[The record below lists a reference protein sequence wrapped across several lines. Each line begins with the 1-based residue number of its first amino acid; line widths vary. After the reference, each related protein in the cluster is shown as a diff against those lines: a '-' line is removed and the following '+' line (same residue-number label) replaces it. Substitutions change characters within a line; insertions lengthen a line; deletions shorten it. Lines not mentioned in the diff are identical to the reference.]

1 MTNNSSKK
9 EIVKVLNVE
18 TKGSDVRVK
27 TLRQEIAA
35 LNDALKNTEQGSAEY
50 NAAVQQ
56 IKNNQDLLSQA
67 MKSTKTEAEALD
79 GSYDALTNKLNE
91 LKKAWK
97 ATNDEVERSKLA
109 NEINQ
114 VKGAISELDNS
125 LGDFKTNSEDALSKF
140 KNEMGDAQDKIEPF
154 KAKFE
159 SIQKISSGVASGF
172 AAVQGAMAL
181 MGVENDQLG
190 QTFIKLQSAMAIA
203 QGIGGLGDLVEG
215 MSQAKV
221 AFSGAITS
229 VKSFITSLRGMK
241 LAMAATGIG
250 AALVLVGLLAKAYM
264 DLADATDKAKEAKER
279 LDKIESEGEFD
290 NKKKRVALTQAET
303 KAYDE
308 YVQDLKN
315 ANGNKTKIEE
325 AELKLKK
332 KLREASDDYY
342 KNEIDNLVIL
352 RKELEKNV
360 KIEEDRLNANKRT
373 RENFDKTQGTHSFRS
388 ITNPINEGLRT
399 TFGNLFGNK
408 LYSKEEIQEQ
418 ENNLNELKTK
428 LVQTEQSIADAE
440 RAINDNKVEAAQETS
455 DKLVGISDST
465 NTQLKENAEKAKE
478 FAKST
483 LANYASNVDATLT
496 NIKTNVE
503 YNLKSIDKLTS
514 WTEKSRAKAK
524 KESEDKYKVPGLEL
538 DGKEA
543 EGELQVVEAVLV
555 NSYQNQLALLDKKQ
569 QDEIALIKNNKEAV
583 KEIEEQYGVDIMSI
597 LEQQHQSEKDALSN
611 QYNEKL
617 ENYKEY
623 LKNRQEAYINTRM
636 GILGDKLYD
645 LEVDKDKKMY
655 ENDDTY
661 GYKQAENKEKKSN
674 KWRWLNKETYWDEFD
689 TKPEEIEKERITKEN
704 EILDE
709 EHSKKVGYLNEEM
722 SLMEARFGAEAKN
735 TDAYKDLVRQKE
747 EADNNYNN
755 NKAENDK
762 KIEALDA
769 SNDKKK
775 IARKRTTANII
786 MSIASS
792 MFGSLSSILG
802 EESKAG
808 KAFAVAQATIDTYQ
822 AANAAYASMAGI
834 PVVGPG
840 LGYAAAAAAV
850 LAGIANVKKI
860 LEVPDDGKETST
872 APSSVASQSIVRPN
886 ISLSDTIPTQL
897 TQNLMTDTELSE
909 LNKPTRV
916 YVTETDISDTMNK
929 VEVTENNASF

>member
-1 MTNNSSKK
+1 MANNKK

-35 LNDALKNTEQGSAEY
+35 LNQVLKNTEQGSAEY

-67 MKSTKTEAEALD
+67 MKTTKTEAEALD

-109 NEINQ
+109 NEIKE
-114 VKGAISELDNS
+114 VKDALTELDNS
-125 LGDFKTNSEDALSKF
+125 LGTFKTNSEDSLSTF
-140 KNEMGDAQDKIEPF
+140 KDEMSDAQDKIEPF

-172 AAVQGAMAL
+172 AAVQGTMAL
-181 MGVENDQLG
+181 MGVENDKLG

-229 VKSFITSLRGMK
+229 VKAFITSLRGMK

-250 AALVLVGLLAKAYM
+250 AALVLVGMLAKAFM
-264 DLADATDKAKEAKER
+264 DLAEATDKAKEAKER
-279 LDKIESEGEFD
+279 LDKIESKAEFD
-290 NKKKRVALTQAET
+290 QKKKRVELTQAET
-303 KAYDE
+303 KAYNE
-308 YVQDLKN
+308 YAEDLKK

-332 KLREASDDYY
+332 KLREASDEYY
-342 KNEIDNLVIL
+342 NNELDNLNKL
-352 RKELEKNV
+352 QKEQEKQL
-360 KIEEDRLNANKRT
+360 KIEEKRLEEKKNKRAI
-373 RENFDKTQGTHSFRS
+373 FDKTQETQPYY
-388 ITNPINEGLRT
+388 TKPINEFLYTKLGS
-399 TFGNLFGNK
+399 GN
-408 LYSKEEIQEQ
+408 SKEDIQEQ
-418 ENNLNELKTK
+418 EKSIDELKNKIVKTK
-428 LVQTEQSIADAE
+428 QDIADAK
-440 RAINDNKVEAAQETS
+440 RAISDNEVEAAQETS

-465 NTQLKENAEKAKE
+465 NAQLKENAEKAKE

-483 LANYASNVDATLT
+483 LASYASNVDLTLN

-503 YNLKSIDKLTS
+503 YNLKSFDKLTS
-514 WTEKSRAKAK
+514 WTEESRAKAK
-524 KESEDKYKVPGLEL
+524 KKSEDKYQIPGLEL
-538 DGKEA
+538 DGKEV
-543 EGELQVVEAVLV
+543 EGEINVVEAVLA

-569 QDEIALIKNNKEAV
+569 QDEIALIKNNKKAI
-583 KEIEEQYGVDIMSI
+583 KEIEKEYGVDILSI
-597 LEQQHQSEKDALSN
+597 LAQQHQAEKDVLSQ

-636 GILGDKLYD
+636 GILSDKLYD
-645 LEVDKDKKMY
+645 LEVKKDKDLY

-661 GYKQAENKEKKSN
+661 GYKQAENKEEKSN
-674 KWRWLNKETYWDEFD
+674 KWRLLDKEKYWDELD

-704 EILDE
+704 DILDE
-709 EHSKKVGYLNEEM
+709 EHSKKIGYLNEEM

-735 TDAYKDLVRQKE
+735 TDAYKELVRQKE

-755 NKAENDK
+755 TKKENDK
-762 KIEALDA
+762 KIDALDA
-769 SNDKKK
+769 EIDKKK
-775 IARKRTTANII
+775 VARKKFTANAI
-786 MSIASS
+786 MDIASS

-808 KAFAVAQATIDTYQ
+808 KAFAVAQATIDTYK
-822 AANAAYASMAGI
+822 AANSAYASMAGI

-840 LGYAAAAAAV
+840 LGAAAAAAAV

-872 APSSVASQSIVRPN
+872 PSSSASSQSIVRPN

>member
-1 MTNNSSKK
+1 MANNNK

-35 LNDALKNTEQGSAEY
+35 LNEVLKNTEQGSAEY

-56 IKNNQDLLSQA
+56 IKNNQDLLSQS
-67 MKSTKTEAEALD
+67 MKSTKTEAEDLD
-79 GSYDALTNKLNE
+79 GSYNALTNKLNE

-97 ATNDEVERSKLA
+97 ATNDEVQRSKLA
-109 NEINQ
+109 DEIKN
-114 VKGAISELDNS
+114 VKGAITELDNS
-125 LGDFKTNSEDALSKF
+125 LGNFKTNSEDSLSTF
-140 KNEMGDAQDKIEPF
+140 KEEMSDAQDKIEPF

-190 QTFIKLQSAMAIA
+190 QTFIKLQAAMAIA
-203 QGIGGLGDLVEG
+203 QGVGGLGDLVEG

-229 VKSFITSLRGMK
+229 VKAFITSLRGMK

-250 AALVLVGLLAKAYM
+250 AALVLVGLLAKAYL
-264 DLADATDKAKEAKER
+264 DLADATDNAKASKER
-279 LDKIESEGEFD
+279 LDKLESKAELD

-308 YVQDLKN
+308 YVQDLKK
-315 ANGNKTKIEE
+315 ANGDKTKIEE

-332 KLREASDDYY
+332 KLREASDEYY
-342 KNEIDNLVIL
+342 KGELNNLNKL
-352 RKELEKNV
+352 QKEQKKQLDIEQERLKENKEK
-360 KIEEDRLNANKRT
+360 
-373 RENFDKTQGTHSFRS
+373 REKFDKTQKFQPFGSF
-388 ITNPINEGLRT
+388 TNAIAEGAL
-399 TFGNLFGNK
+399 NLFGNFGF
-408 LYSKEEIQEQ
+408 SKKDIQEQ
-418 ENNLNELKTK
+418 EDNLNELNKK
-428 LVQTEQSIADAE
+428 IVQTDQDIADAE

-455 DKLVGISDST
+455 DKLVRISDST
-465 NTQLKENAEKAKE
+465 NAQLKENAEKAKE
-478 FAKST
+478 FAKAT
-483 LANYASNVDATLT
+483 LANYVSNIDLNLN
-496 NIKTNVE
+496 NIKNNVE
-503 YNLKSIDKLTS
+503 YDLKEIDKMINLS
-514 WTEKSRAKAK
+514 ENQKAK
-524 KESEDKYKVPGLEL
+524 EQKKVEDKFKVEGLEI
-538 DGKEA
+538 DGKEV
-543 EGELQVVEAVLV
+543 EGELEIVEAVISQ
-555 NSYQNQLALLDKKQ
+555 SYENQLALLTAKQ
-569 QDEIALIKNNKEAV
+569 EDELELLTNNKEALKDIE
-583 KEIEEQYGVDIMSI
+583 KEYGVDILSV
-597 LEQQHQSEKDALSN
+597 LKEQHKAERDTLTI

-623 LKNRQEAYINTRM
+623 LKNRQEAYINSRM
-636 GILGDKLYD
+636 GILSDKLYD

-655 ENDDTY
+655 ENEDTY
-661 GYKQAENKEKKSN
+661 GNKQASNKEEKSN
-674 KWRWLNKETYWDEFD
+674 KWRWLNKENYWDELD
-689 TKPEEIEKERITKEN
+689 TKPEEIEKERIKKEN

-709 EHSKKVGYLNEEM
+709 EHSKKIGYINEEL

-755 NKAENDK
+755 TKAENDK

-769 SNDKKK
+769 ANDKKK
-775 IARKRTTANII
+775 IARKRTTANVI
-786 MSIASS
+786 MDIASS

-808 KAFAVAQATIDTYQ
+808 KAFAVAQATIDTYK
-822 AANAAYASMAGI
+822 AANAAYASLAGI

-840 LGYAAAAAAV
+840 LGAAAAAAAV
-850 LAGIANVKKI
+850 LAGVANVKKI
-860 LEVPDDGKETST
+860 LEVPDDGKETSS
-872 APSSVASQSIVRPN
+872 PSASVTSQSIVRPN

-909 LNKPTRV
+909 MNKPTRV

-929 VEVTENNASF
+929 VEVTETNASF

>member
-1 MTNNSSKK
+1 MANNNK
-9 EIVKVLNVE
+9 EIVKVLSVD

-35 LNDALKNTEQGSAEY
+35 LNQVLKNTEQGSSEY

-109 NEINQ
+109 DEIKE
-114 VKGAISELDNS
+114 VKGALTELDNS
-125 LGDFKTNSEDALSKF
+125 LGTFKTNSEDSLSTF
-140 KNEMGDAQDKIEPF
+140 KEEMSDAQDKIEPF

-172 AAVQGAMAL
+172 AAVQGTMAL
-181 MGVENDQLG
+181 MGVENDKLG
-190 QTFIKLQSAMAIA
+190 QTFIKLQAAMAIA
-203 QGIGGLGDLVEG
+203 QGVGGLGDLVEG

-229 VKSFITSLRGMK
+229 VKAFITSLRGMK

-250 AALVLVGLLAKAYM
+250 AALVLVGMLAKAYL
-264 DLADATDKAKEAKER
+264 DLAEATDKAKDEKER
-279 LDKIESEGEFD
+279 LDKLESEGEFD

-303 KAYDE
+303 KAYNE
-308 YVQDLKN
+308 YVEDLKN

-332 KLREASDDYY
+332 KLREASDKYY

-352 RKELEKNV
+352 RRELEKNV

-373 RENFDKTQGTHSFRS
+373 RENFDKTQGTHSFRA

-418 ENNLNELKTK
+418 EKSLNELKNK
-428 LVQTEQSIADAE
+428 LVETEQAIADAQ

-465 NTQLKENAEKAKE
+465 NTQLKENVEKAKE

-483 LANYASNVDATLT
+483 LANYASNIDLTLT
-496 NIKTNVE
+496 NLKSNVE
-503 YNLKSIDKLTS
+503 YELKQVDKLTNLS
-514 WTEKSRAKAK
+514 EKDKAK
-524 KESEDKYKVPGLEL
+524 KQKGTEDTFKIDGLEV
-538 DGKEA
+538 DGKEV
-543 EGELQVVEAVLV
+543 EGEFEIVETVLATSL
-555 NSYQNQLALLDKKQ
+555 NNQLALLDKKQ

-583 KEIEEQYGVDIMSI
+583 KEIEKQYGVDILSI
-597 LEQQHQSEKDALSN
+597 LEQQHQAEKDTLMY

-617 ENYKEY
+617 ENYKKY
-623 LKNRQEAYINTRM
+623 LKNRQEAYINSRM
-636 GILGDKLYD
+636 GILADKLYD
-645 LEVDKDKKMY
+645 LEVDKDKKLY
-655 ENDDTY
+655 KNEDTY
-661 GYKQAENKEKKSN
+661 GYKQAENKEEKSN
-674 KWRWLNKETYWDEFD
+674 KWRWLNKEKYWDEFD

-704 EILDE
+704 AILDE
-709 EHSKKVGYLNEEM
+709 EHNKKIGYINEEI

-735 TDAYKDLVRQKE
+735 TDAYKELVKQKE

-755 NKAENDK
+755 TKAENDK
-762 KIEALDA
+762 KIAALDA
-769 SNDKKK
+769 INNKKT
-775 IARKRTTANII
+775 IERRRFTANAI
-786 MSIASS
+786 MDIASS

-808 KAFAVAQATIDTYQ
+808 KGFAVAQATIDTYK
-822 AANAAYASMAGI
+822 AANSAYASMAGI

-840 LGYAAAAAAV
+840 LGAAAAAAAV

-860 LEVPDDGKETST
+860 LEVPDDGKETTTPT
-872 APSSVASQSIVRPN
+872 APAPQSIVRPN

-916 YVTETDISDTMNK
+916 YVVETDISDTMNR
-929 VEVTENNASF
+929 VSVTEENASF

>member
-1 MTNNSSKK
+1 MASNNK

-27 TLRQEIAA
+27 SLRQEIAA
-35 LNDALKNTEQGSAEY
+35 LNEVLKNTEQGSAEY

-97 ATNDEVERSKLA
+97 STNDEVERSKLA
-109 NEINQ
+109 NEIKN
-114 VKGAISELDNS
+114 VKGALTELDNS
-125 LGDFKTNSEDALSKF
+125 LGNFKTNSEDSLSKF
-140 KNEMGDAQDKIEPF
+140 KEEMGDAQDKIEPF

-190 QTFIKLQSAMAIA
+190 QTFIKLQAAMAIA
-203 QGIGGLGDLVEG
+203 QGVGGLGDLVEG

-229 VKSFITSLRGMK
+229 VKAFITSLRGMK

-250 AALVLVGLLAKAYM
+250 AALVLVGLLAKAFM

-279 LDKIESEGEFD
+279 LDKLESKAELD
-290 NKKKRVALTQAET
+290 NKKKRVELTQAET

-308 YVQDLKN
+308 YIEDLKK

-332 KLREASDDYY
+332 KLREASDAYY
-342 KNEIDNLVIL
+342 KNELDNLNKL
-352 RKELEKNV
+352 QKEQEKQLDFEQ
-360 KIEEDRLNANKRT
+360 KRLDENNKK
-373 RENFDKTQGTHSFRS
+373 REKFDKTQKFQPFGSFTS
-388 ITNPINEGLRT
+388 AISEGAL
-399 TFGNLFGNK
+399 NLFGNFGF
-408 LYSKEEIQEQ
+408 SKKDIQEQ
-418 ENNLNELKTK
+418 EDSINELKNKK
-428 LVQTEQSIADAE
+428 LKTEQDIADAE

-465 NTQLKENAEKAKE
+465 NAQLKENAEKAKE

-483 LANYASNVDATLT
+483 LANYVSNIDLT
-496 NIKTNVE
+496 ITGIKSNIENKLKT
-503 YNLKSIDKLTS
+503 IDDLTILS
-514 WTEKSRAKAK
+514 EDQKAK
-524 KESEDKYKVPGLEL
+524 QQKSVEDTFKINGEEV
-538 DGKEA
+538 
-543 EGELQVVEAVLV
+543 EGEFKVVEKVL
-555 NSYQNQLALLDKKQ
+555 NRNYANQLALLGAKQ
-569 QDEIALIKNNKEAV
+569 QDEIALIENNKEAV
-583 KEIEEQYGVDIMSI
+583 KEIEEQYGVDILSV
-597 LEQQHQSEKDALSN
+597 LKQQHQDEKNALTI

-617 ENYKEY
+617 ENYKQY
-623 LKNRQEAYINTRM
+623 LKNRQEAYINSRM
-636 GILGDKLYD
+636 GILSDKLYD

-655 ENDDTY
+655 ENEDTY
-661 GYKQAENKEKKSN
+661 GYAQAKNKEEKSN
-674 KWRWLNKETYWDEFD
+674 KWRWLNKENYWDELD

-704 EILDE
+704 KILDE
-709 EHSKKVGYLNEEM
+709 EHNKKIGYINEEL

-735 TDAYKDLVRQKE
+735 TDAYKELVKQKE

-755 NKAENDK
+755 TKKENDKKLEALDAENDK
-762 KIEALDA
+762 K
-769 SNDKKK
+769 KV
-775 IARKRTTANII
+775 ARRRLTAKLSID
-786 MSIASS
+786 IASS

-808 KAFAVAQATIDTYQ
+808 KAFAVAQATIDTYK
-822 AANAAYASMAGI
+822 AANSAYAAMSGI
-834 PVVGPG
+834 KFVGPA
-840 LGYAAAAAAV
+840 LGIAAAAAAIA
-850 LAGIANVKKI
+850 AGIANVKKI
-860 LEVPDDGKETST
+860 LEVPDDGKETT
-872 APSSVASQSIVRPN
+872 TPSASQSIVRPN

-897 TQNLMTDTELSE
+897 TQNLMTDSELSE

-929 VEVTENNASF
+929 VSVTENNASF

>member
-1 MTNNSSKK
+1 MASNNK
-9 EIVKVLNVE
+9 EIVKVLNVD

-35 LNDALKNTEQGSAEY
+35 LNQVLKNTEQGSSEY

-67 MKSTKTEAEALD
+67 MKSTKTEAEDLD

-140 KNEMGDAQDKIEPF
+140 KDEMGDAQDKIEPF

-172 AAVQGAMAL
+172 AAVQGTMAL
-181 MGVENDQLG
+181 MGVENDKLG
-190 QTFIKLQSAMAIA
+190 QTFIKLQAAMAIA

-229 VKSFITSLRGMK
+229 VKAFITSLRGMK

-250 AALVLVGLLAKAYM
+250 AALVLVGLLAKAYL
-264 DLADATDKAKEAKER
+264 DLADATDKAKESKER
-279 LDKIESEGEFD
+279 LDKLESKTELD

-308 YVQDLKN
+308 YVEDLKK
-315 ANGNKTKIEE
+315 ANGNKTKIEQ

-332 KLREASDDYY
+332 ALREASNEYY
-342 KNEIDNLVIL
+342 NNELQNLNKL
-352 RKELEKNV
+352 QKEQKKQLDIEK
-360 KIEEDRLNANKRT
+360 KRL
-373 RENFDKTQGTHSFRS
+373 
-388 ITNPINEGLRT
+388 EGLKRNSERVSSDRPI
-399 TFGNLFGNK
+399 FSPGELIVSDIQPQ
-408 LYSKEEIQEQ
+408 LVDEETIKEQ
-418 ENNLNELKTK
+418 EKKLNELNKKIVETD
-428 LVQTEQSIADAE
+428 QAIADAQ
-440 RAINDNKVEAAQETS
+440 RAIEDNKVEAAQETS

-483 LANYASNVDATLT
+483 LANYASNIDVTIT
-496 NIKTNVE
+496 GIKSNVE
-503 YNLKSIDKLTS
+503 NELDSIDRLINLS
-514 WTEKSRAKAK
+514 EKDKAK
-524 KESEDKYKVPGLEL
+524 LQKNTEDTFKI
-538 DGKEA
+538 DGEEI
-543 EGELQVVEAVLV
+543 EGEFKVVKSVLDR
-555 NSYQNQLALLDKKQ
+555 NYANQLALLTKKQ
-569 QDEIALIKNNKEAV
+569 DEEKELLKNNKEAV
-583 KEIEEQYGVDIMSI
+583 KEIEEQYGIDIMSI
-597 LEQQHQSEKDALSN
+597 LELQHQDEKNALTI

-617 ENYKEY
+617 KDYKQY
-623 LKNRQEAYINTRM
+623 LKNRQEAYINSRM
-636 GILGDKLYD
+636 GILSDKLYD
-645 LEVDKDKKMY
+645 LEVDKDKKLY
-655 ENDDTY
+655 ENEDTY
-661 GYKQAENKEKKSN
+661 GYKQAENKEEKSN
-674 KWRWLNKETYWDEFD
+674 KWRWLNEEKYWDELD

-709 EHSKKVGYLNEEM
+709 EHNKKVGYLNEEM
-722 SLMEARFGAEAKN
+722 SLLEARFGAEAKH
-735 TDAYKDLVRQKE
+735 TDAYKELVRQKE
-747 EADNNYNN
+747 EADNDYNN

-762 KIEALDA
+762 KIDALDSA
-769 SNDKKK
+769 NDKKK
-775 IARKRTTANII
+775 IARKRTTANVI
-786 MSIASS
+786 MDIASS

-808 KAFAVAQATIDTYQ
+808 KAFAVAQATIDTYK
-822 AANAAYASMAGI
+822 AANAAYASLAGI

-850 LAGIANVKKI
+850 LAGVANVKKI
-860 LEVPDDGKETST
+860 LEVPDDGKETSS
-872 APSSVASQSIVRPN
+872 PSSSVTSQSIVRPN

-909 LNKPTRV
+909 MNKPTRV

>member
-1 MTNNSSKK
+1 MANNKK

-35 LNDALKNTEQGSAEY
+35 LNQVLKNTEQGSAEY

-67 MKSTKTEAEALD
+67 MKTTKTESEALD

-109 NEINQ
+109 NEIKE
-114 VKGAISELDNS
+114 VKDALTELDNS
-125 LGDFKTNSEDALSKF
+125 LGTFKTNSEDSLSTF
-140 KNEMGDAQDKIEPF
+140 KDEMSDAQDKIEPF

-172 AAVQGAMAL
+172 AAVQGTMAL
-181 MGVENDQLG
+181 MGVENDKLG

-229 VKSFITSLRGMK
+229 VKAFITSLRGMK

-250 AALVLVGLLAKAYM
+250 AALVLVGMLAKAFM
-264 DLADATDKAKEAKER
+264 DLAEATDKAKEAKER
-279 LDKIESEGEFD
+279 LDKIESKAEFD
-290 NKKKRVALTQAET
+290 QKKKRVELTQAET
-303 KAYDE
+303 KAYNE
-308 YVQDLKN
+308 YAEDLKK

-332 KLREASDDYY
+332 KLREASDEYY
-342 KNEIDNLVIL
+342 NNELDNLNKL
-352 RKELEKNV
+352 QKEQEKQL
-360 KIEEDRLNANKRT
+360 KIEEKRLEEKKNKRAI
-373 RENFDKTQGTHSFRS
+373 FDKTQETQPYY
-388 ITNPINEGLRT
+388 TKPINEFLYTKLGS
-399 TFGNLFGNK
+399 GN
-408 LYSKEEIQEQ
+408 SKEDIQEQ
-418 ENNLNELKTK
+418 EKSIDELKNKIVKTK
-428 LVQTEQSIADAE
+428 QDIADAE
-440 RAINDNKVEAAQETS
+440 RAISDNEVEAAQETS

-465 NTQLKENAEKAKE
+465 NAQLKENAEKAKE

-483 LANYASNVDATLT
+483 LASYASNVDLTLN

-503 YNLKSIDKLTS
+503 YNLKSFDKLTS
-514 WTEKSRAKAK
+514 WTEESRAKAK
-524 KESEDKYKVPGLEL
+524 KKSEDKYQIPGLEL
-538 DGKEA
+538 DGKEV
-543 EGELQVVEAVLV
+543 EGEINVVEAVLV

-569 QDEIALIKNNKEAV
+569 QDEIALIKNNKKAI
-583 KEIEEQYGVDIMSI
+583 KEIEKEYGVDILSI
-597 LEQQHQSEKDALSN
+597 LAQQHQAEKDVLSQ

-617 ENYKEY
+617 ENYKGY
-623 LKNRQEAYINTRM
+623 LKNRQESYINTRM
-636 GILGDKLYD
+636 GILSDKLYD
-645 LEVDKDKKMY
+645 LEVKKDKDLY

-661 GYKQAENKEKKSN
+661 GYKQAENKEEKSN
-674 KWRWLNKETYWDEFD
+674 KWRLLDKEKYWDELD

-704 EILDE
+704 DILDE
-709 EHSKKVGYLNEEM
+709 EHSKKIGYINEEL

-735 TDAYKDLVRQKE
+735 TDAYKELVRQKE

-755 NKAENDK
+755 TKKENDK
-762 KIEALDA
+762 KIDALDA
-769 SNDKKK
+769 EIDKKK
-775 IARKRTTANII
+775 VARKKFTANAI
-786 MSIASS
+786 MDIASS

-808 KAFAVAQATIDTYQ
+808 KAFAVAQATIDTYK
-822 AANAAYASMAGI
+822 AANSAYASMAGI

-840 LGYAAAAAAV
+840 LGAAAAAAAV

-860 LEVPDDGKETST
+860 LEVQDDGKETST
-872 APSSVASQSIVRPN
+872 PSSSASSQSIVRPN

>member
-1 MTNNSSKK
+1 MANNNK

-35 LNDALKNTEQGSAEY
+35 LNEVLKNTEQGSSEY

-56 IKNNQDLLSQA
+56 IKNNQDLLSQS

-79 GSYDALTNKLNE
+79 GSYDALTNKLND

-97 ATNDEVERSKLA
+97 ATNDEVQRSKLA
-109 NEINQ
+109 DEIKE
-114 VKGAISELDNS
+114 VKGALTELDNS
-125 LGDFKTNSEDALSKF
+125 LGTFKTNSEDSLSKF
-140 KNEMGDAQDKIEPF
+140 KEEMGDAQDKIEPF

-190 QTFIKLQSAMAIA
+190 QTFIKLQAAMAIA
-203 QGIGGLGDLVEG
+203 QGVGGLGDLVEG

-229 VKSFITSLRGMK
+229 VKAFITSLRGMK

-250 AALVLVGLLAKAYM
+250 AALVLVGLLAKAYL
-264 DLADATDKAKEAKER
+264 DLANATDKAKASKER
-279 LDKIESEGEFD
+279 LDKLESKTELD
-290 NKKKRVALTQAET
+290 QKKKKVALTEAET
-303 KAYDE
+303 KAYNE
-308 YVQDLKN
+308 YVEDLKK
-315 ANGNKTKIEE
+315 ANGDKTKIEE

-342 KNEIDNLVIL
+342 KNEIDNL
-352 RKELEKNV
+352 
-360 KIEEDRLNANKRT
+360 T
-373 RENFDKTQGTHSFRS
+373 
-388 ITNPINEGLRT
+388 
-399 TFGNLFGNK
+399 K
-408 LYSKEEIQEQ
+408 LQKEQ
-418 ENNLNELKTK
+418 EKQLDNEEKRLKGLKRNSERVSNNVPIYSPGQQIVGDIQPQLVDEETIKEQEKKIDELKNKIVKTK
-428 LVQTEQSIADAE
+428 QEIADAE
-440 RAINDNKVEAAQETS
+440 GAITGNAVEAAQETS
-455 DKLVGISDST
+455 DKLVAISDST
-465 NTQLKENAEKAKE
+465 NARLKENAEKAKE

-483 LANYASNVDATLT
+483 LANYASNIDLTLT

-503 YNLKSIDKLTS
+503 YELKQVDDLKFLSEKQNAKLKKGAEDMFSI
-514 WTEKSRAKAK
+514 E
-524 KESEDKYKVPGLEL
+524 GLEV
-538 DGKEA
+538 DGEEVK
-543 EGELQVVEAVLV
+543 GELEVVETVLGM
-555 NSYQNQLALLDKKQ
+555 SYENQLALLETKQ
-569 QDEIALIKNNKEAV
+569 QDEIALITNNKEAV
-583 KEIEEQYGVDIMSI
+583 KEIEKEYGVDILSI
-597 LEQQHQSEKDALSN
+597 LEQQHQAEKDTLSH

-623 LKNRQEAYINTRM
+623 LKNRQEAYINSRM
-636 GILGDKLYD
+636 GILSDKLYD
-645 LEVDKDKKMY
+645 LEVKKDKDLY
-655 ENDDTY
+655 ENEDTY
-661 GYKQAENKEKKSN
+661 GYAQAKNKEEKSN
-674 KWRWLNKETYWDEFD
+674 KWRWLNKENYWDELD
-689 TKPEEIEKERITKEN
+689 TKPEEIEKERITNEN
-704 EILDE
+704 AILDE

-722 SLMEARFGAEAKN
+722 SLLEARFGAEAKN
-735 TDAYKDLVRQKE
+735 TEAYKDLVRQKT
-747 EADNNYNN
+747 EADEEYNN
-755 NKAENDK
+755 NKYENDRK
-762 KIEALDA
+762 LDALDEA
-769 SNDKKK
+769 NDKKK
-775 IARKRTTANII
+775 IKRRRTTASVI
-786 MSIASS
+786 MDIASS

-808 KAFAVAQATIDTYQ
+808 KAFAVAQATIDTYK
-822 AANAAYASMAGI
+822 AANAAYASLAGI

-850 LAGIANVKKI
+850 LAGVANVKKI
-860 LEVPDDGKETST
+860 LEVPDDGKETSS
-872 APSSVASQSIVRPN
+872 PSASVTSQSIVRPN

-929 VEVTENNASF
+929 VEVTESNASF

>member
-1 MTNNSSKK
+1 MANNNK

-35 LNDALKNTEQGSAEY
+35 LNEVLKNTEQGSAEY

-56 IKNNQDLLSQA
+56 IKNNQDLLSQS

-97 ATNDEVERSKLA
+97 ATNDEVQRSKLA
-109 NEINQ
+109 DEIKE
-114 VKGAISELDNS
+114 VKGALTELDNS
-125 LGDFKTNSEDALSKF
+125 LGNFKTNSEDSLSTF
-140 KNEMGDAQDKIEPF
+140 KEEMSDAQDKIEPF

-190 QTFIKLQSAMAIA
+190 QTFIKLQAAMAIA
-203 QGIGGLGDLVEG
+203 QGVGGLGDLVEG

-229 VKSFITSLRGMK
+229 VKAFITSLRGMK

-250 AALVLVGLLAKAYM
+250 AALVLVGLLAKAYL
-264 DLADATDKAKEAKER
+264 DLADATDKAKASKER
-279 LDKIESEGEFD
+279 LDKLESKTEFD
-290 NKKKRVALTQAET
+290 QKKKRVALTQAET
-303 KAYDE
+303 KAYNE
-308 YVQDLKN
+308 YVQDLKK

-332 KLREASDDYY
+332 KLREASDEYY
-342 KNEIDNLVIL
+342 NNEINNLTKL
-352 RKELEKNV
+352 QKEQKKQQALEEKRLKGLKRNSERV
-360 KIEEDRLNANKRT
+360 SSKRPIFSPGELIVSDIQPQLVDEETIK
-373 RENFDKTQGTHSFRS
+373 
-388 ITNPINEGLRT
+388 
-399 TFGNLFGNK
+399 
-408 LYSKEEIQEQ
+408 EQ
-418 ENNLNELKTK
+418 EKKINELKNK
-428 LVQTEQSIADAE
+428 IVKTEQDIEDAK
-440 RAINDNKVEAAQETS
+440 RAIQDNEVEAAQETS

-465 NTQLKENAEKAKE
+465 NAQLKENAEKAKE

-483 LANYASNVDATLT
+483 LANYVSNIDLT
-496 NIKTNVE
+496 ITGIKSNIENK
-503 YNLKSIDKLTS
+503 LKSIDEMIILS
-514 WTEKSRAKAK
+514 EDQKAK
-524 KESEDKYKVPGLEL
+524 QQKKVEDTFKIN
-538 DGKEA
+538 
-543 EGELQVVEAVLV
+543 GEEVKGEFKVVEKVL
-555 NSYQNQLALLDKKQ
+555 NRNYANQLALLGAKQ

-583 KEIEEQYGVDIMSI
+583 KEIEKEYGVDILSV
-597 LEQQHQSEKDALSN
+597 LEQQHQDEKNALTI

-617 ENYKEY
+617 ENYKAY
-623 LKNRQEAYINTRM
+623 LKNRQEAYINSRM

-655 ENDDTY
+655 ENEDTY
-661 GYKQAENKEKKSN
+661 GNKQASNKEEKSN
-674 KWRWLNKETYWDEFD
+674 KWRWLDKENYWDELD

-709 EHSKKVGYLNEEM
+709 EHSKKVGYINEEL

-735 TDAYKDLVRQKE
+735 TDAYKELVRQKE
-747 EADNNYNN
+747 EADEEYNN

-762 KIEALDA
+762 KLDALEA

-775 IARKRTTANII
+775 IARKRTTANVI
-786 MSIASS
+786 MDIASS

-808 KAFAVAQATIDTYQ
+808 KAFAVAQATIDTYK
-822 AANAAYASMAGI
+822 AANSAYASLAGI

-840 LGYAAAAAAV
+840 LGAAAAAAAV
-850 LAGIANVKKI
+850 LAGVANVKKI
-860 LEVPDDGKETST
+860 LEVPDDGKETSS
-872 APSSVASQSIVRPN
+872 PSASASSQSIVRPN

-909 LNKPTRV
+909 MNKPTRV

>member
-1 MTNNSSKK
+1 MASNNK
-9 EIVKVLNVE
+9 EIVKVLSVD

-27 TLRQEIAA
+27 SLREEIAA
-35 LNDALKNTEQGSAEY
+35 LNQVLKNTEQGSAEY

-56 IKNNQDLLSQA
+56 IKNNQDLLSDA

-109 NEINQ
+109 NEIKE
-114 VKGAISELDNS
+114 VKGALTELDNS
-125 LGDFKTNSEDALSKF
+125 LGTFKTNSEDSLSTF
-140 KNEMGDAQDKIEPF
+140 KEEMSDAQDKIEPF

-159 SIQKISSGVASGF
+159 SIQKISAGVASGF

-203 QGIGGLGDLVEG
+203 QGVGGLGDLVEG

-229 VKSFITSLRGMK
+229 VKAFITSLRGMK

-250 AALVLVGLLAKAYM
+250 AALVLVGMLAKAFM

-279 LDKIESEGEFD
+279 LDKIESKAEFEK
-290 NKKKRVALTQAET
+290 KKKRVELTQAET

-308 YVQDLKN
+308 YVEDLKK

-332 KLREASDDYY
+332 KLREASDAYY
-342 KNEIDNLVIL
+342 NNERNNLKKL
-352 RKELEKNV
+352 QKEQEKQLD
-360 KIEEDRLNANKRT
+360 IEEKRLDENKKK
-373 RENFDKTQGTHSFRS
+373 REKFDKTQKFQPFGSFTS
-388 ITNPINEGLRT
+388 AIAEGAL
-399 TFGNLFGNK
+399 NLFGNFGF
-408 LYSKEEIQEQ
+408 SKKDIQEQ
-418 ENNLNELKTK
+418 EDSINELKNKK
-428 LVQTEQSIADAE
+428 LKTEQEIADAD
-440 RAINDNKVEAAQETS
+440 RAIEDNKVEAAQETS

-465 NTQLKENAEKAKE
+465 NTKLKENAEKAKE

-483 LANYASNVDATLT
+483 LASYASNVDLSLT
-496 NIKTNVE
+496 NIQKNVE
-503 YNLKSIDKLTS
+503 YNLKEIDKLTNLS
-514 WTEKSRAKAK
+514 EKDKAK
-524 KESEDKYKVPGLEL
+524 EKNTVENKYKVPGLEV
-538 DGKEA
+538 DGKEI
-543 EGELQVVEAVLV
+543 EGELEVVKTVLGM
-555 NSYQNQLALLDKKQ
+555 SYEDQLALLDKKQ
-569 QDEIALIKNNKEAV
+569 QDEIALIKNNKKAV
-583 KEIEEQYGVDIMSI
+583 KEIEEQYGVDILTI
-597 LEQQHQSEKDALSN
+597 LEQQHQAEKDALSL
-611 QYNEKL
+611 QYEEKL
-617 ENYKEY
+617 ENYKGY
-623 LKNRQEAYINTRM
+623 LKNRQEAYINSRM
-636 GILGDKLYD
+636 GILSDKLYD
-645 LEVDKDKKMY
+645 LEVDKDKKLY
-655 ENDDTY
+655 KNDDTY
-661 GYKQAENKEKKSN
+661 GNKQAENKEEKSD
-674 KWRWLNKETYWDEFD
+674 KWRWLNKENYWDELD

-735 TDAYKDLVRQKE
+735 TDAYKELVKQKE

-755 NKAENDK
+755 TKAENDK
-762 KIEALDA
+762 KLDALDDA
-769 SNDKKK
+769 NDKKK
-775 IARKRTTANII
+775 IARKRTTANVI
-786 MSIASS
+786 MDIASS

-808 KAFAVAQATIDTYQ
+808 KAFAIAQATIDTYK
-822 AANAAYASMAGI
+822 AANSAYASLAGI

-840 LGYAAAAAAV
+840 LGAAAAAAAV
-850 LAGIANVKKI
+850 LAGVANVKKI
-860 LEVPDDGKETST
+860 LEVPDDGKETSS
-872 APSSVASQSIVRPN
+872 PSSSVTSQSIVRPN

-929 VEVTENNASF
+929 VSVTENNASF

>member
-1 MTNNSSKK
+1 MANNNK

-35 LNDALKNTEQGSAEY
+35 LNEVLKNTEQGSSEY

-56 IKNNQDLLSQA
+56 IKNNQDLLSQS

-109 NEINQ
+109 NEIKE
-114 VKGAISELDNS
+114 VKGAITELDNS
-125 LGDFKTNSEDALSKF
+125 LGDFKTNSVDSLTEF
-140 KNEMGDAQDKIEPF
+140 KDKMSDAQDKIEPF

-190 QTFIKLQSAMAIA
+190 QTFIKLQAAMAIA
-203 QGIGGLGDLVEG
+203 QGVGGLGDLVEG

-229 VKSFITSLRGMK
+229 VKKFITSLRGMK

-250 AALVLVGLLAKAYM
+250 AALVLVGLLAKAYL
-264 DLADATDKAKEAKER
+264 DLANATDKAKEAKER
-279 LDKIESEGEFD
+279 LDKLESKTELD

-315 ANGNKTKIEE
+315 AKGDKTKIEE

-332 KLREASDDYY
+332 KLREASDEYY
-342 KNEIDNLVIL
+342 KGEIDNLNKL
-352 RKELEKNV
+352 QKEQQKQLD
-360 KIEEDRLNANKRT
+360 IEEEKLKGLKRNSE
-373 RENFDKTQGTHSFRS
+373 RVSSNRPMFSPGELIVSDIQ
-388 ITNPINEGLRT
+388 PQLVD
-399 TFGNLFGNK
+399 
-408 LYSKEEIQEQ
+408 EETIKEQ
-418 ENNLNELKTK
+418 EKKIDELNKKIVETK
-428 LVQTEQSIADAE
+428 QAIEDAKG
-440 RAINDNKVEAAQETS
+440 AIKGNEVEAAQETS
-455 DKLVGISDST
+455 DKLVGISDET
-465 NTQLKENAEKAKE
+465 NARLKENAEKAKE
-478 FAKST
+478 FAKTT
-483 LANYASNVDATLT
+483 LANYASNIDLTLT
-496 NIKTNVE
+496 NIKKDVE
-503 YNLKSIDKLTS
+503 YELGQVDDLTFLSEKQNAKLKKGAEDMFSI
-514 WTEKSRAKAK
+514 E
-524 KESEDKYKVPGLEL
+524 GLVA
-538 DGKEA
+538 DGEEVK
-543 EGELQVVEAVLV
+543 GELEVVETVIGM
-555 NSYQNQLALLDKKQ
+555 SYENQLALLEKKQ
-569 QDEIALIKNNKEAV
+569 QDELELLTNNKEAL
-583 KEIEEQYGVDIMSI
+583 KDIEKQYGVDVIAV
-597 LEQQHQSEKDALSN
+597 LKQQHQAEKDALRL
-611 QYNEKL
+611 QYDEKL

-645 LEVDKDKKMY
+645 LEVDKGKKLY
-655 ENDDTY
+655 KNEDTY
-661 GYKQAENKEKKSN
+661 GSAQASNKEEKSN

-689 TKPEEIEKERITKEN
+689 TKPEEIEKERIKKEN

-755 NKAENDK
+755 TKAENDK

-769 SNDKKK
+769 ANDKKK
-775 IARKRTTANII
+775 VARKRFTANAI

-822 AANAAYASMAGI
+822 AANSAYASMAGI

-840 LGYAAAAAAV
+840 LGAAAAAAAV

-872 APSSVASQSIVRPN
+872 APSSVTSQSIVRPN
-886 ISLSDTIPTQL
+886 ISLSDTLPTQL

-916 YVTETDISDTMNK
+916 YVTETDISDVANK
-929 VEVTENNASF
+929 GQVTENNASF

>member
-1 MTNNSSKK
+1 MASNNK
-9 EIVKVLNVE
+9 EIVKVLSVD

-27 TLRQEIAA
+27 SLRQEIAA
-35 LNDALKNTEQGSAEY
+35 LNQVLKNTEQGSAEY

-97 ATNDEVERSKLA
+97 STNDEVERSKLA
-109 NEINQ
+109 NEIKE

-159 SIQKISSGVASGF
+159 SIQKISAGVASGF

-203 QGIGGLGDLVEG
+203 QGVGGLGDLVEG

-279 LDKIESEGEFD
+279 LDNLESKTELD

-308 YVQDLKN
+308 YVEDLKK

-332 KLREASDDYY
+332 KLREASDAYY
-342 KNEIDNLVIL
+342 KGEIDNL
-352 RKELEKNV
+352 
-360 KIEEDRLNANKRT
+360 T
-373 RENFDKTQGTHSFRS
+373 
-388 ITNPINEGLRT
+388 
-399 TFGNLFGNK
+399 K
-408 LYSKEEIQEQ
+408 LQKEQ
-418 ENNLNELKTK
+418 EKQLAVEEKRLKGLKRNSERVSSDRPIFSPGELIVSDIQPQLVDEETIKEQEKKINELKNK
-428 LVQTEQSIADAE
+428 KVKTEQEIADAQ
-440 RAINDNKVEAAQETS
+440 RAIKDNEVEAAQETS

-465 NTQLKENAEKAKE
+465 NAQLKENAEKAKE

-483 LANYASNVDATLT
+483 LANYVSNIDLTLT
-496 NIKTNVE
+496 NLKSNVE
-503 YNLKSIDKLTS
+503 YELKQVDKLTNLS
-514 WTEKSRAKAK
+514 EKDKAK
-524 KESEDKYKVPGLEL
+524 KQKGTEDTFKIDGLEV
-538 DGKEA
+538 DGKEV
-543 EGELQVVEAVLV
+543 EGELEIVETVLT
-555 NSYQNQLALLDKKQ
+555 NSLNNQLALLDKKQ

-583 KEIEEQYGVDIMSI
+583 KEIEKEYGVDILSI
-597 LEQQHQSEKDALSN
+597 LEQQHQAEKDTLMY

-617 ENYKEY
+617 ENYKDY

-636 GILGDKLYD
+636 GILADKLYD
-645 LEVDKDKKMY
+645 LEVDKDKKLY

-661 GYKQAENKEKKSN
+661 GNQQAENKEEKSN
-674 KWRWLNKETYWDEFD
+674 KWRWLNKENYWDELD

-735 TDAYKDLVRQKE
+735 TDAYKELVRQKE

-755 NKAENDK
+755 TKAENDK

-769 SNDKKK
+769 ANDKKK
-775 IARKRTTANII
+775 IARKRTTANVI
-786 MSIASS
+786 MDIASS

-808 KAFAVAQATIDTYQ
+808 KAFAVAQATIDTYK
-822 AANAAYASMAGI
+822 AANAAYASLAGI

-850 LAGIANVKKI
+850 LAGVANVKKI
-860 LEVPDDGKETST
+860 LEVPDDGKETS
-872 APSSVASQSIVRPN
+872 APSSSVTTQSIVRPN

>member
-1 MTNNSSKK
+1 MANNNK
-9 EIVKVLNVE
+9 EIVKVLSVD

-35 LNDALKNTEQGSAEY
+35 LNQVLKNTEQGSSEY

-109 NEINQ
+109 NEIKN
-114 VKGAISELDNS
+114 VKGALTELDNS
-125 LGDFKTNSEDALSKF
+125 LGNFKTNSEDSLSKF
-140 KNEMGDAQDKIEPF
+140 KEEMGDAQDKIEPF

-190 QTFIKLQSAMAIA
+190 QTFIKLQAAMAIA
-203 QGIGGLGDLVEG
+203 QGVGGLGDLVEG

-229 VKSFITSLRGMK
+229 VKAFITSLKGMK

-279 LDKIESEGEFD
+279 LDKLESKAELD
-290 NKKKRVALTQAET
+290 NKKKKVALTQAET

-308 YVQDLKN
+308 YVEDLKK

-332 KLREASDDYY
+332 KLREASDEYY
-342 KNEIDNLVIL
+342 KGELDNLNKL
-352 RKELEKNV
+352 QKEQEKQLD
-360 KIEEDRLNANKRT
+360 IEQKRLDENKKK
-373 RENFDKTQGTHSFRS
+373 RETFEKTQKFQPFGSF
-388 ITNPINEGLRT
+388 TNAISEGAL
-399 TFGNLFGNK
+399 NLFGNFG
-408 LYSKEEIQEQ
+408 YSKKDIQEQ
-418 ENNLNELKTK
+418 EDNINELNKK
-428 LVQTEQSIADAE
+428 IVQTDQDIADAE

-465 NTQLKENAEKAKE
+465 NAQLKENAEKAKE

-483 LANYASNVDATLT
+483 LANYVSNIDLT
-496 NIKTNVE
+496 ITGIKSNIENKLKT
-503 YNLKSIDKLTS
+503 IDDLTILS
-514 WTEKSRAKAK
+514 ENQKAK
-524 KESEDKYKVPGLEL
+524 QQKTVEDTFKINGEEV
-538 DGKEA
+538 
-543 EGELQVVEAVLV
+543 EGEFKVVEKVL
-555 NSYQNQLALLDKKQ
+555 NRNYANQLALLGAKQ
-569 QDEIALIKNNKEAV
+569 QDEIALIENNKEAV
-583 KEIEEQYGVDIMSI
+583 KEIEEQYGVDILSV
-597 LEQQHQSEKDALSN
+597 LKQQHQDEKNALTI

-617 ENYKEY
+617 ENYKQY
-623 LKNRQEAYINTRM
+623 LKNRQEAYINSRM
-636 GILGDKLYD
+636 GILSDKLYD
-645 LEVDKDKKMY
+645 LEVDKDKKLY
-655 ENDDTY
+655 KNEDTY
-661 GYKQAENKEKKSN
+661 GSAQASNKEEKSN

-689 TKPEEIEKERITKEN
+689 TKPEEIEKERIKKEN

-735 TDAYKDLVRQKE
+735 TDAYKDLVRQKT
-747 EADNNYNN
+747 EADEEYNN
-755 NKAENDK
+755 TKAENDK
-762 KIEALDA
+762 KIEALDSA
-769 SNDKKK
+769 NDKKK
-775 IARKRTTANII
+775 VARKRFTANAI

-822 AANAAYASMAGI
+822 AANSAYASMAGI

-840 LGYAAAAAAV
+840 LGAAAAAAAV

-860 LEVPDDGKETST
+860 LEVPDDGKETT
-872 APSSVASQSIVRPN
+872 TPSASQSIVRPN

-897 TQNLMTDTELSE
+897 TQNLMTDSELSE

-929 VEVTENNASF
+929 VEVTETNASF

>member
-1 MTNNSSKK
+1 MANNNK

-35 LNDALKNTEQGSAEY
+35 LNEVLKNTEQGSSEY

-56 IKNNQDLLSQA
+56 IKNNQDLLSQS

-109 NEINQ
+109 NEIKE
-114 VKGAISELDNS
+114 VKGALTELDNS
-125 LGDFKTNSEDALSKF
+125 LGDFKTNSVDSLTEF
-140 KNEMGDAQDKIEPF
+140 KDKMSDAQDKIEPF

-190 QTFIKLQSAMAIA
+190 QTFIKLQAAMAIA
-203 QGIGGLGDLVEG
+203 QGVGGLGDLVEG

-250 AALVLVGLLAKAYM
+250 AALVLVGLLAKAYL

-279 LDKIESEGEFD
+279 LDKLESEGEFD

-303 KAYDE
+303 NAYNE
-308 YVQDLKN
+308 YVEDLKN

-332 KLREASDDYY
+332 KLREASDAYY
-342 KNEIDNLVIL
+342 KNEIDNLTTL
-352 RKELEKNV
+352 RNELQKNV

-373 RENFDKTQGTHSFRS
+373 RENFDKTQATHSFSS
-388 ITNPINEGLRT
+388 ITNPINEGLRK

-418 ENNLNELKTK
+418 ENSLNELKNK
-428 LVQTEQSIADAE
+428 LVQTEQAIADAE

-483 LANYASNVDATLT
+483 LANFVSNIDLTITGIKSNVE
-496 NIKTNVE
+496 NK
-503 YNLKSIDKLTS
+503 LKSIDDLMILS
-514 WTEKSRAKAK
+514 EEQKAK
-524 KESEDKYKVPGLEL
+524 QQKTVEDTFKIGDEEVKGEFKVVKKAL
-538 DGKEA
+538 D
-543 EGELQVVEAVLV
+543 
-555 NSYQNQLALLDKKQ
+555 NYYSNQLALLTKKQ
-569 QDEIALIKNNKEAV
+569 EDEIALIKNNKEAV
-583 KEIEEQYGVDIMSI
+583 KEIEEQYGVDILSV
-597 LEQQHQSEKDALSN
+597 LEAQHQAETNALTI

-617 ENYKEY
+617 EDYKKY
-623 LKNRQEAYINTRM
+623 LKNRQEAYINSRM

-645 LEVDKDKKMY
+645 LEVDKDKKLY
-655 ENDDTY
+655 KNEDTY
-661 GYKQAENKEKKSN
+661 GSAQESNKEEKSN

-755 NKAENDK
+755 TKAENDK

-769 SNDKKK
+769 ANDKKK
-775 IARKRTTANII
+775 VARKRFTANAI

-822 AANAAYASMAGI
+822 AANSAYASMAGI

-840 LGYAAAAAAV
+840 LGAAAAAAAV

-860 LEVPDDGKETST
+860 LEVSDDGKETST
-872 APSSVASQSIVRPN
+872 PSSSVTSQSIVRPN

-929 VEVTENNASF
+929 VEVTETNASF

>member
-1 MTNNSSKK
+1 MASNNK
-9 EIVKVLNVE
+9 EIVKVLSVD

-35 LNDALKNTEQGSAEY
+35 LNQVLKNTEQGSSEY

-109 NEINQ
+109 DEIKN
-114 VKGAISELDNS
+114 VKGALTELDNS
-125 LGDFKTNSEDALSKF
+125 LGTFKTNSEDSLSTF
-140 KNEMGDAQDKIEPF
+140 KEEMSDAQDKIEPF

-172 AAVQGAMAL
+172 AAVQGTMAL
-181 MGVENDQLG
+181 MGVENDKLG
-190 QTFIKLQSAMAIA
+190 QTFIKLQAAMAIA
-203 QGIGGLGDLVEG
+203 QGVGGLGDLVEG

-221 AFSGAITS
+221 AFSRAITS
-229 VKSFITSLRGMK
+229 VKAFITSLRGMK

-250 AALVLVGLLAKAYM
+250 AALVLVGLLAKAYL

-290 NKKKRVALTQAET
+290 NKNKMVALTQAET
-303 KAYDE
+303 KAYND
-308 YVQDLKN
+308 YVEEVKN
-315 ANGNKTKIEE
+315 ANGDKTKLEQ

-332 KLREASDDYY
+332 ALREESDKYY
-342 KNEIDNLVIL
+342 QNEIDNLVIL

-373 RENFDKTQGTHSFRS
+373 RENFDKTQGTNSFRA

-418 ENNLNELKTK
+418 EKSLNELKNK
-428 LVQTEQSIADAE
+428 LVETEQAIADAQ
-440 RAINDNKVEAAQETS
+440 RAIQDNKVEAAQETS

-465 NTQLKENAEKAKE
+465 NAQLKENAEKAKE

-483 LANYASNVDATLT
+483 LANYVSNIDLNLN
-496 NIKTNVE
+496 NIKNNVE
-503 YNLKSIDKLTS
+503 YDLKEIDKMINLS
-514 WTEKSRAKAK
+514 ENDKAK
-524 KESEDKYKVPGLEL
+524 EQKKVEDKYKVEGLEI
-538 DGKEA
+538 DGKEV
-543 EGELQVVEAVLV
+543 EGELEIVEAVISQ
-555 NSYQNQLALLDKKQ
+555 SYENQLALLTKKQ
-569 QDEIALIKNNKEAV
+569 EDELELLTNNKEALKDIE
-583 KEIEEQYGVDIMSI
+583 KEYGVDILSV
-597 LEQQHQSEKDALSN
+597 LKEQHKAERYTLTI

-617 ENYKEY
+617 ENYKDY
-623 LKNRQEAYINTRM
+623 LKNRQEAYISSRM
-636 GILGDKLYD
+636 AILSDKLYD
-645 LEVDKDKKMY
+645 LEVDKDKKLY
-655 ENDDTY
+655 KNEDTY
-661 GYKQAENKEKKSN
+661 GYKQSENKEEKSN
-674 KWRWLNKETYWDEFD
+674 KWRWLNKENYWDELD
-689 TKPEEIEKERITKEN
+689 TKLEEIEKERITKEN

-709 EHSKKVGYLNEEM
+709 EHSKKVGYINEEM
-722 SLMEARFGAEAKN
+722 SLLEARFGAEAKH
-735 TDAYKDLVRQKE
+735 TDAYKELVRQKE

-755 NKAENDK
+755 NKKENDK
-762 KIEALDA
+762 KLDALDA
-769 SNDKKK
+769 ANDKKK
-775 IARKRTTANII
+775 IERRRTTANVI
-786 MSIASS
+786 MDIASS

-808 KAFAVAQATIDTYQ
+808 KAFAVAQATIDTYK
-822 AANAAYASMAGI
+822 AANAAYASLAGI

-840 LGYAAAAAAV
+840 LGAAAAAAAV
-850 LAGIANVKKI
+850 LAGVANVKKI
-860 LEVPDDGKETST
+860 LEVPDDGKETSS
-872 APSSVASQSIVRPN
+872 PSSSVTSQSIVRPN

-916 YVTETDISDTMNK
+916 YVTEVDISDVSNK
-929 VEVTENNASF
+929 VQVTENNASF

>member
-1 MTNNSSKK
+1 MANNNK

-35 LNDALKNTEQGSAEY
+35 LNEALKNTEQGSAEY

-67 MKSTKTEAEALD
+67 MKTTKTESEALD

-109 NEINQ
+109 NEIKE
-114 VKGAISELDNS
+114 VKDALTELDNS
-125 LGDFKTNSEDALSKF
+125 LGTFKTNSEDSLSTF
-140 KNEMGDAQDKIEPF
+140 KDEMSDAQDKIEPF

-172 AAVQGAMAL
+172 AAVQGTMAL
-181 MGVENDQLG
+181 MGVENDKLG

-229 VKSFITSLRGMK
+229 VKAFITSLRGMK

-250 AALVLVGLLAKAYM
+250 AALVLVGMLAKAFM
-264 DLADATDKAKEAKER
+264 DLAEATDKAKEAKER
-279 LDKIESEGEFD
+279 LDKIESKAEFD
-290 NKKKRVALTQAET
+290 QKKKRVELTQAET
-303 KAYDE
+303 KAYNE
-308 YVQDLKN
+308 YAEDLKK

-332 KLREASDDYY
+332 KLREASDEYY
-342 KNEIDNLVIL
+342 NNELDNLNKL
-352 RKELEKNV
+352 QKEQEKQL
-360 KIEEDRLNANKRT
+360 KIEEKRLEEKKNKRAI
-373 RENFDKTQGTHSFRS
+373 FDKTQETQPYY
-388 ITNPINEGLRT
+388 TKPINEFLYTKLGS
-399 TFGNLFGNK
+399 GN
-408 LYSKEEIQEQ
+408 SKEDIQEQ
-418 ENNLNELKTK
+418 EKSIDELKNKIVKTK
-428 LVQTEQSIADAE
+428 QDIADAK
-440 RAINDNKVEAAQETS
+440 RAISDNEVEAAQETS

-465 NTQLKENAEKAKE
+465 NAQLKENAEKAKE

-483 LANYASNVDATLT
+483 LASYASNVDLTLN

-503 YNLKSIDKLTS
+503 YNLKSFDKLTS
-514 WTEKSRAKAK
+514 WTEESRAKAK
-524 KESEDKYKVPGLEL
+524 KKSEDKYQIPGLEL
-538 DGKEA
+538 DGKEV
-543 EGELQVVEAVLV
+543 EGEINVVEAVLV

-569 QDEIALIKNNKEAV
+569 QDEIALIKNNKEAI
-583 KEIEEQYGVDIMSI
+583 KEIEKEYGVDILSI
-597 LEQQHQSEKDALSN
+597 LAQQHQAEKDVLSQ

-617 ENYKEY
+617 ENYKGY
-623 LKNRQEAYINTRM
+623 LKNRQESYINTRM
-636 GILGDKLYD
+636 GILSDKLYD
-645 LEVDKDKKMY
+645 LEVKKDKDLY

-661 GYKQAENKEKKSN
+661 GYKQAENKEEKSN
-674 KWRWLNKETYWDEFD
+674 KWRLLDKEKYWDELD

-704 EILDE
+704 DILDE
-709 EHSKKVGYLNEEM
+709 EHSKKIGYLNEEM

-735 TDAYKDLVRQKE
+735 TDAYKELVRQKE

-755 NKAENDK
+755 TKKENDK
-762 KIEALDA
+762 KIDALDA
-769 SNDKKK
+769 EIDKKK
-775 IARKRTTANII
+775 VARKKFTANAI
-786 MSIASS
+786 MDIASS

-808 KAFAVAQATIDTYQ
+808 KAFAVAQATIDTYK
-822 AANAAYASMAGI
+822 AANSAYASMAGI

-840 LGYAAAAAAV
+840 LGAAAAAAAV

-872 APSSVASQSIVRPN
+872 PSSSNVSQSIVRPN

>member
-1 MTNNSSKK
+1 MANNNK

-35 LNDALKNTEQGSAEY
+35 LNEVLKNTEQGSAEY
-50 NAAVQQ
+50 NSAVQQ

-97 ATNDEVERSKLA
+97 ATNDEAKRSKLA
-109 NEINQ
+109 DEIKG
-114 VKGAISELDNS
+114 VKGALTELDNS
-125 LGDFKTNSEDALSKF
+125 LGNFKTNSEDSLSTF
-140 KNEMGDAQDKIEPF
+140 KEEMSDAQDKIEPF

-190 QTFIKLQSAMAIA
+190 QTFIKLQAAMAIA
-203 QGIGGLGDLVEG
+203 QGVGGLGDLVEG

-229 VKSFITSLRGMK
+229 VKAFITSLRGMK

-250 AALVLVGLLAKAYM
+250 AALVLVGLLAKAYL

-279 LDKIESEGEFD
+279 LDKLESEGEFD

-303 KAYDE
+303 KAYNE
-308 YVQDLKN
+308 YVEDIKN
-315 ANGNKTKIEE
+315 ANGDKTKIEE

-332 KLREASDDYY
+332 KLREESDKYY
-342 KNEIDNLVIL
+342 QNEIDNLVIL
-352 RKELEKNV
+352 KKELEKTV

-373 RENFDKTQGTHSFRS
+373 RENFDKTQGTHSFS
-388 ITNPINEGLRT
+388 AITNPINEGLRT

-418 ENNLNELKTK
+418 EDNLNELKNK
-428 LVQTEQSIADAE
+428 LVQTEQDIADAQ
-440 RAINDNKVEAAQETS
+440 RAIEDNEVEAAQETS

-465 NTQLKENAEKAKE
+465 NAQLKENAEKAKE
-478 FAKST
+478 FAKAT
-483 LANYASNVDATLT
+483 LANYASNVDLTLN

-503 YNLKSIDKLTS
+503 YNLKTIDKLTS
-514 WTEKSRAKAK
+514 WTEESRAKAK
-524 KESEDKYKVPGLEL
+524 KESEDKYKVPGLEV
-538 DGKEA
+538 DGKEV
-543 EGELQVVEAVLV
+543 EGELEVVETVLV

-569 QDEIALIKNNKEAV
+569 QDEIALIKNNKKAV
-583 KEIEEQYGVDIMSI
+583 KEIEKEYGVDILSI
-597 LEQQHQSEKDALSN
+597 LTQQHQAEKDVLSQ

-623 LKNRQEAYINTRM
+623 LKNRQEAYINSRM

-655 ENDDTY
+655 ENEDTY
-661 GYKQAENKEKKSN
+661 GNKQASNKEEKSN
-674 KWRWLNKETYWDEFD
+674 KWRWLNKENYWDELD

-709 EHSKKVGYLNEEM
+709 EHSKKVGYINEEL

-755 NKAENDK
+755 TKAENDK

-769 SNDKKK
+769 ANDKKK
-775 IARKRTTANII
+775 IARKRTTANVI
-786 MSIASS
+786 MDIASS

-808 KAFAVAQATIDTYQ
+808 KAFAVAQATIDTYK
-822 AANAAYASMAGI
+822 AANAAYASLAGI

-850 LAGIANVKKI
+850 LAGVANVKKI
-860 LEVPDDGKETST
+860 LEVPDDGKETSS
-872 APSSVASQSIVRPN
+872 PSSSVTSQSIVRPN

-897 TQNLMTDTELSE
+897 TQNLMTDSELSE
-909 LNKPTRV
+909 MNKPTRV

>member
-1 MTNNSSKK
+1 MASNNK
-9 EIVKVLNVE
+9 EIVKVLNIE

-27 TLRQEIAA
+27 SLRQEIAA
-35 LNDALKNTEQGSAEY
+35 LNEVLKNTEQGSAEY

-109 NEINQ
+109 NEIKN
-114 VKGAISELDNS
+114 VKGAITELDNS
-125 LGDFKTNSEDALSKF
+125 LGTFKTNSEDSLSKF
-140 KNEMGDAQDKIEPF
+140 KEEMGDAQDKIEPF

-190 QTFIKLQSAMAIA
+190 QTFIKLQAAMAIA
-203 QGIGGLGDLVEG
+203 QGVGGLGDLVEG

-229 VKSFITSLRGMK
+229 VKAFITSLKGMK

-279 LDKIESEGEFD
+279 LDKLESKAELD
-290 NKKKRVALTQAET
+290 NKKKKVALTQAET
-303 KAYDE
+303 KAYNE
-308 YVQDLKN
+308 YVEDLKK

-332 KLREASDDYY
+332 KLREASDEYY
-342 KNEIDNLVIL
+342 KGELDNLNKLQKEQKKQLDIEKKRL
-352 RKELEKNV
+352 EENKEKRKTFE
-360 KIEEDRLNANKRT
+360 
-373 RENFDKTQGTHSFRS
+373 KTQKFQPFGQFSKT
-388 ITNPINEGLRT
+388 IGEGVL
-399 TFGNLFGNK
+399 NLFGGNGYTK
-408 LYSKEEIQEQ
+408 KDIQEQ
-418 ENNLNELKTK
+418 ENSIDELNKKIVETD
-428 LVQTEQSIADAE
+428 QEIADAQ
-440 RAINDNKVEAAQETS
+440 RAIEDNKVEAAQETS

-465 NTQLKENAEKAKE
+465 NAQLKENAEKAKE

-483 LANYASNVDATLT
+483 LANYVSNIDLTLT
-496 NIKTNVE
+496 NLKSNVE
-503 YNLKSIDKLTS
+503 YELKQVDKLTNLS
-514 WTEKSRAKAK
+514 EKDKAK
-524 KESEDKYKVPGLEL
+524 KQKGTEDTFKIDGLEV
-538 DGKEA
+538 DGKEV
-543 EGELQVVEAVLV
+543 EGELEIVETVLT
-555 NSYQNQLALLDKKQ
+555 NSLNNQLALLDKKQ
-569 QDEIALIKNNKEAV
+569 QDEIALIKNNKKAV
-583 KEIEEQYGVDIMSI
+583 KEIEKEYGVDILSI
-597 LEQQHQSEKDALSN
+597 LEQQHQAEKDTLMY

-623 LKNRQEAYINTRM
+623 LKNRQEAYINSRM
-636 GILGDKLYD
+636 GILSDKLYD

-655 ENDDTY
+655 KNEDTY
-661 GYKQAENKEKKSN
+661 GSAQASNKEEKSN

-735 TDAYKDLVRQKE
+735 TDAYKDLVRQKT
-747 EADNNYNN
+747 EADEEYNN
-755 NKAENDK
+755 TKAENDK
-762 KIEALDA
+762 KIEALDSA
-769 SNDKKK
+769 NDKKK
-775 IARKRTTANII
+775 VARKRFTANAI

-822 AANAAYASMAGI
+822 AANSAYASMAGI

-840 LGYAAAAAAV
+840 LGAAAAAAAV

-860 LEVPDDGKETST
+860 LEVPDDGKETT
-872 APSSVASQSIVRPN
+872 TPSASQSIVRPN

-929 VEVTENNASF
+929 VEVTETNASF

>member
-1 MTNNSSKK
+1 MASNNK
-9 EIVKVLNVE
+9 EIVKVLSVD

-35 LNDALKNTEQGSAEY
+35 LNEVLKSTEQGSAEY

-109 NEINQ
+109 DEIKE
-114 VKGAISELDNS
+114 VKGALTELDNS
-125 LGDFKTNSEDALSKF
+125 LGNFKTNSEDSLSTF
-140 KNEMGDAQDKIEPF
+140 KEEMGDAQDKIEPF

-229 VKSFITSLRGMK
+229 VKSFITSLKGMK

-264 DLADATDKAKEAKER
+264 DLAYATDKAKEAKER
-279 LDKIESEGEFD
+279 LDKLESKTELD
-290 NKKKRVALTQAET
+290 QKKKKVALTQAET

-308 YVQDLKN
+308 YVEDLKK

-332 KLREASDDYY
+332 KLREASDEYY
-342 KNEIDNLVIL
+342 NNEIDNLTKL
-352 RKELEKNV
+352 QKEQEKQLALEEKKLKGLKLNSERVSNNV
-360 KIEEDRLNANKRT
+360 PIYSPGQQIVGDIQPQLVDEET
-373 RENFDKTQGTHSFRS
+373 
-388 ITNPINEGLRT
+388 INE
-399 TFGNLFGNK
+399 
-408 LYSKEEIQEQ
+408 QEKKI
-418 ENNLNELKTK
+418 NELKNKIVKTG
-428 LVQTEQSIADAE
+428 QEIEDAK
-440 RAINDNKVEAAQETS
+440 RAITDNEVEAAQETS

-465 NTQLKENAEKAKE
+465 NAQLKENAEKAKE

-483 LANYASNVDATLT
+483 LASYASNIDLTLT

-503 YNLKSIDKLTS
+503 YNLKALDKITNLS
-514 WTEKSRAKAK
+514 EKDKAK
-524 KESEDKYKVPGLEL
+524 EKNTVENKYKVPGLEV
-538 DGKEA
+538 DGKEV
-543 EGELQVVEAVLV
+543 EGELEVVKAVLAK
-555 NSYQNQLALLDKKQ
+555 NYENQLALLETKQ
-569 QDEIALIKNNKEAV
+569 QDEIALIENNKEAV
-583 KEIEEQYGVDIMSI
+583 KEIEKEYGVDILSI
-597 LEQQHQSEKDALSN
+597 LTQQHQAEKDTLTH

-617 ENYKEY
+617 ENYKKY
-623 LKNRQEAYINTRM
+623 LKNRKEAYINTRM
-636 GILGDKLYD
+636 GILADKLYD
-645 LEVDKDKKMY
+645 LEVDKDKDLY
-655 ENDDTY
+655 ENDDES
-661 GYKQAENKEKKSN
+661 GYAQAENKEKKSN
-674 KWRWLNKETYWDEFD
+674 KWRWLNKENYWDELD

-704 EILDE
+704 AILDE
-709 EHSKKVGYLNEEM
+709 EHSKKIGYINEEIG
-722 SLMEARFGAEAKN
+722 LLEARFGAEAKN
-735 TDAYKDLVRQKE
+735 TDAYKELVKQKE
-747 EADNNYNN
+747 EADNDYNN
-755 NKAENDK
+755 NKKENDKKLDALDAENDK
-762 KIEALDA
+762 K
-769 SNDKKK
+769 KV
-775 IARKRTTANII
+775 ARRRLTAKLSID
-786 MSIASS
+786 IASS

-808 KAFAVAQATIDTYQ
+808 KAFAVAQATIDTYK
-822 AANAAYASMAGI
+822 AANAAYAAMSGI
-834 PVVGPG
+834 KFVGPA
-840 LGYAAAAAAV
+840 LGIAAAAAAIA
-850 LAGIANVKKI
+850 AGIANVKKI
-860 LEVPDDGKETST
+860 LEVPDDGKETSS
-872 APSSVASQSIVRPN
+872 PSSSAVSQSIVRPN

-929 VEVTENNASF
+929 VSVTENNASF

>member
-1 MTNNSSKK
+1 MASSNK

-35 LNDALKNTEQGSAEY
+35 LNEVLKNTEQGSSEY

-56 IKNNQDLLSQA
+56 IKNNQDLLSQS

-109 NEINQ
+109 NEIKE
-114 VKGAISELDNS
+114 VKGAITELDNS
-125 LGDFKTNSEDALSKF
+125 LGDFKTNSVDSLTEF
-140 KNEMGDAQDKIEPF
+140 KEKMGDAQDKIEPF

-190 QTFIKLQSAMAIA
+190 QTFIKLQAAMAIA
-203 QGIGGLGDLVEG
+203 QGVGGLGDLVEG

-241 LAMAATGIG
+241 VALAATGIG
-250 AALVLVGLLAKAYM
+250 AALVLVGLLTKAFM
-264 DLADATDKAKEAKER
+264 DLADATDKAKAAKER
-279 LDKIESEGEFD
+279 LDKLESKAELD
-290 NKKKRVALTQAET
+290 NKKKKVALTQAET
-303 KAYDE
+303 KAYNE
-308 YVQDLKN
+308 YVEDLKN

-332 KLREASDDYY
+332 KLREASDEYY
-342 KNEIDNLVIL
+342 QNEIDNLVIL
-352 RKELEKNV
+352 RKELEKQIDVEEKRV
-360 KIEEDRLNANKRT
+360 KKNKEKRAI
-373 RENFDKTQGTHSFRS
+373 FDKTQETQPYYTKGINDFLYTNLDIFAGTK
-388 ITNPINEGLRT
+388 N
-399 TFGNLFGNK
+399 
-408 LYSKEEIQEQ
+408 YSKEEIKEQ
-418 ENNLNELKTK
+418 EDNLKELKNK
-428 LVQTEQSIADAE
+428 LVQTGQAIEDA
-440 RAINDNKVEAAQETS
+440 RSAITGNEVEAAQETS

-483 LANYASNVDATLT
+483 LANYVSNIDLT
-496 NIKTNVE
+496 ITGIKSNIENK
-503 YNLKSIDKLTS
+503 LKSIDDLMILS
-514 WTEKSRAKAK
+514 EDQKAK
-524 KESEDKYKVPGLEL
+524 QQKKVEDKFKIGSGEV
-538 DGKEA
+538 
-543 EGELQVVEAVLV
+543 EGEFKVVEKVL
-555 NSYQNQLALLDKKQ
+555 NQNYANQLALLGAKQ
-569 QDEIALIKNNKEAV
+569 QDEIALIENNKEAV
-583 KEIEEQYGVDIMSI
+583 KEIEKEYGVDILSV
-597 LEQQHQSEKDALSN
+597 LKQQHQDEKNALTI

-617 ENYKEY
+617 EDYKKY

-645 LEVDKDKKMY
+645 LEVDKDKKLY
-655 ENDDTY
+655 KNEDTY
-661 GYKQAENKEKKSN
+661 GSAQASNKEEKSN

-704 EILDE
+704 AILDE

-755 NKAENDK
+755 TKEENDK

-769 SNDKKK
+769 ANDKKK
-775 IARKRTTANII
+775 VARKRFTANAI

-822 AANAAYASMAGI
+822 AANSAYASMAGI

-840 LGYAAAAAAV
+840 LGAAAAAAAV
-850 LAGIANVKKI
+850 LAGVANVKKI

-872 APSSVASQSIVRPN
+872 APSSVTSQSIVRPN

>member
-1 MTNNSSKK
+1 MANNNK

-35 LNDALKNTEQGSAEY
+35 LNEVLKNTEQGSSEY

-56 IKNNQDLLSQA
+56 IKNNQDLLSQS

-79 GSYDALTNKLNE
+79 GSYDALTNKLND

-97 ATNDEVERSKLA
+97 ATNDEVQRSKLA
-109 NEINQ
+109 DEIKE
-114 VKGAISELDNS
+114 VKGALTELDNS
-125 LGDFKTNSEDALSKF
+125 LGTFKTNSEDSLSKF
-140 KNEMGDAQDKIEPF
+140 KEEMGDAQDKIEPF

-190 QTFIKLQSAMAIA
+190 QTFIKLQAAMAIA
-203 QGIGGLGDLVEG
+203 QGVGGLGDLVEG

-229 VKSFITSLRGMK
+229 VKAFITSLRGMK

-250 AALVLVGLLAKAYM
+250 AALVLVGLLAKAYL
-264 DLADATDKAKEAKER
+264 DLANATDKAKASKER
-279 LDKIESEGEFD
+279 LDKLESKTELD
-290 NKKKRVALTQAET
+290 QKKKKVALTEAET
-303 KAYDE
+303 KAYNE
-308 YVQDLKN
+308 YVEDLKK
-315 ANGNKTKIEE
+315 ANGDKTKIEE

-342 KNEIDNLVIL
+342 KNEIDNL
-352 RKELEKNV
+352 
-360 KIEEDRLNANKRT
+360 T
-373 RENFDKTQGTHSFRS
+373 
-388 ITNPINEGLRT
+388 
-399 TFGNLFGNK
+399 K
-408 LYSKEEIQEQ
+408 LQKEQ
-418 ENNLNELKTK
+418 EKQLDNEEKRLKGLKRNSERVSNNVPIYSPGQQIVGDIQPQLVDEETIKEQEKKIDELKNKIVKTK
-428 LVQTEQSIADAE
+428 QEIADAE
-440 RAINDNKVEAAQETS
+440 GAITGNAVEAAQETS
-455 DKLVGISDST
+455 DKLVAISDST
-465 NTQLKENAEKAKE
+465 NARLKENAEKAKE

-483 LANYASNVDATLT
+483 LANYASNIDLTLT

-503 YNLKSIDKLTS
+503 YELKQVDDLKFLSEKQNAKLKKGAEDMFSI
-514 WTEKSRAKAK
+514 E
-524 KESEDKYKVPGLEL
+524 GLEV
-538 DGKEA
+538 DGEEVK
-543 EGELQVVEAVLV
+543 GELEVVETVLGM
-555 NSYQNQLALLDKKQ
+555 SYENQLALLETKQ
-569 QDEIALIKNNKEAV
+569 QDEIALITNNKEAV
-583 KEIEEQYGVDIMSI
+583 KEIEKEYGVDILSI
-597 LEQQHQSEKDALSN
+597 LEQQHQAEKDTLSH

-623 LKNRQEAYINTRM
+623 LKNRQEAYINSRM
-636 GILGDKLYD
+636 GILSDKLYD
-645 LEVDKDKKMY
+645 LEVKKDKDLY
-655 ENDDTY
+655 ENEDTY
-661 GYKQAENKEKKSN
+661 GYAQAKNKEEKSN
-674 KWRWLNKETYWDEFD
+674 KWRWLNKENYWDELD
-689 TKPEEIEKERITKEN
+689 TKPEEIEKERITNEN
-704 EILDE
+704 AILDE

-722 SLMEARFGAEAKN
+722 SLLEARFGAEAKN
-735 TDAYKDLVRQKE
+735 TEAYKDLVRQKT
-747 EADNNYNN
+747 EADEEYNN
-755 NKAENDK
+755 NKYENDRK
-762 KIEALDA
+762 LDALDEA
-769 SNDKKK
+769 NDKKK
-775 IARKRTTANII
+775 IKRRRTTASVI
-786 MSIASS
+786 MDIASS

-808 KAFAVAQATIDTYQ
+808 KAFAVAQATIDTYK
-822 AANAAYASMAGI
+822 AANAAYASLAGI

-850 LAGIANVKKI
+850 LAGVANVKKI
-860 LEVPDDGKETST
+860 LEVPDDGKETSS
-872 APSSVASQSIVRPN
+872 PSASVTSQSIVRPN

-929 VEVTENNASF
+929 VKVTETNASF

>member
-1 MTNNSSKK
+1 MANNNK

-27 TLRQEIAA
+27 SLRQEIAA
-35 LNDALKNTEQGSAEY
+35 LNEVLKNTEQGSAEY

-56 IKNNQDLLSQA
+56 IKNNQDLLSQS

-97 ATNDEVERSKLA
+97 ATNDEVQRSKLA
-109 NEINQ
+109 DEIKE
-114 VKGAISELDNS
+114 VKGALTELDNS
-125 LGDFKTNSEDALSKF
+125 LGDFKTNSEDSLSKF
-140 KNEMGDAQDKIEPF
+140 KEEMGDAQDKIEPF

-190 QTFIKLQSAMAIA
+190 QTFIKLQAAMAIA
-203 QGIGGLGDLVEG
+203 QGVGGLGDLVEG

-229 VKSFITSLRGMK
+229 VKAFITSLRGMK

-279 LDKIESEGEFD
+279 LDKLESEGEFD

-303 KAYDE
+303 KAYNE
-308 YVQDLKN
+308 YVEDLKN
-315 ANGNKTKIEE
+315 ANGDKTKIEE

-332 KLREASDDYY
+332 KLREESDKYY
-342 KNEIDNLVIL
+342 QNEIDNLVIL
-352 RKELEKNV
+352 KKELEKTV

-373 RENFDKTQGTHSFRS
+373 RENFDKTQATHSFRS

-399 TFGNLFGNK
+399 TVGNLFGNK

-428 LVQTEQSIADAE
+428 LVQTEQDIADAQ
-440 RAINDNKVEAAQETS
+440 RAIEDNKVEAAQETS

-465 NTQLKENAEKAKE
+465 NAQLKENSEKAKE
-478 FAKST
+478 FAKTT
-483 LANYASNVDATLT
+483 LANYASNIDLTLT
-496 NIKTNVE
+496 NIKKDVE
-503 YNLKSIDKLTS
+503 YELGQVDDLTFLSEKQNAKLKKGAEDMFSI
-514 WTEKSRAKAK
+514 E
-524 KESEDKYKVPGLEL
+524 GLVA
-538 DGKEA
+538 DGEEVK
-543 EGELQVVEAVLV
+543 GELEVVETVIGM
-555 NSYQNQLALLDKKQ
+555 SYENQLALLTAKQ
-569 QDEIALIKNNKEAV
+569 EDEEELIKNNKEAV
-583 KEIEEQYGVDIMSI
+583 KEIEKEYGVDILSI
-597 LEQQHQSEKDALSN
+597 LKQQHQAEKDALRL
-611 QYNEKL
+611 QYDEKL

-623 LKNRQEAYINTRM
+623 LKNRQEAYINSRM

-655 ENDDTY
+655 KNEDTY
-661 GYKQAENKEKKSN
+661 GNKQAENKEEKSN
-674 KWRWLNKETYWDEFD
+674 KWRWLNKENYWDELD

-704 EILDE
+704 DILDE
-709 EHSKKVGYLNEEM
+709 EHSKKIGYINEEM
-722 SLMEARFGAEAKN
+722 SLLEARFGAEAKN

-755 NKAENDK
+755 TKAENDK

-769 SNDKKK
+769 ANDKKK
-775 IARKRTTANII
+775 IARKRFTANAI
-786 MSIASS
+786 MDIASS

-808 KAFAVAQATIDTYQ
+808 KAFAIAQATIDTYK
-822 AANAAYASMAGI
+822 AANSAYASMAGI

-840 LGYAAAAAAV
+840 LGAAAAAAAV
-850 LAGIANVKKI
+850 LAGVANVKKI

-872 APSSVASQSIVRPN
+872 SSSSVTSQSIVRPN

>member
-1 MTNNSSKK
+1 MANNNK

-35 LNDALKNTEQGSAEY
+35 LNQVLKNTEQGSAEY

-67 MKSTKTEAEALD
+67 MKTTKTESEALD

-109 NEINQ
+109 NEIKE
-114 VKGAISELDNS
+114 VKGALTELDNS
-125 LGDFKTNSEDALSKF
+125 LGTFKTNSEDSLSTF
-140 KNEMGDAQDKIEPF
+140 KDEMSDAQDKIEPF

-172 AAVQGAMAL
+172 AAVQGTMAL
-181 MGVENDQLG
+181 MGVENDKLG

-229 VKSFITSLRGMK
+229 VKAFITSLRGMK

-250 AALVLVGLLAKAYM
+250 AALVLVGMLAKAFM
-264 DLADATDKAKEAKER
+264 DLAEATDKAKEAKER
-279 LDKIESEGEFD
+279 LDKIESKAEFD
-290 NKKKRVALTQAET
+290 QKKKRVELTQAET
-303 KAYDE
+303 KAYNE
-308 YVQDLKN
+308 YAEDIKK

-332 KLREASDDYY
+332 KLREASDEYY
-342 KNEIDNLVIL
+342 NNELDNLNKL
-352 RKELEKNV
+352 QKEQEKQL
-360 KIEEDRLNANKRT
+360 KIEEKRLEEKKNKRAI
-373 RENFDKTQGTHSFRS
+373 FDKTQETQPYY
-388 ITNPINEGLRT
+388 TKPINEFLYTKLGS
-399 TFGNLFGNK
+399 GN
-408 LYSKEEIQEQ
+408 SKEDIQEQ
-418 ENNLNELKTK
+418 EKSIDELKNKIVKTK
-428 LVQTEQSIADAE
+428 QDIADAK
-440 RAINDNKVEAAQETS
+440 RAISDNEVEAAQETS

-465 NTQLKENAEKAKE
+465 NAQLKENAEKAKE

-483 LANYASNVDATLT
+483 LASYASNVDLTLN

-503 YNLKSIDKLTS
+503 YNLKSFDKLTS
-514 WTEKSRAKAK
+514 WTEESRAKAK
-524 KESEDKYKVPGLEL
+524 KKSEDKYQIPGLEL
-538 DGKEA
+538 DGKEV
-543 EGELQVVEAVLV
+543 EGEINVVEAVLV

-569 QDEIALIKNNKEAV
+569 QDEIALIKNNKKAI
-583 KEIEEQYGVDIMSI
+583 KEIEKEYGVDILSI
-597 LEQQHQSEKDALSN
+597 LAQQHQAEKDVLSQ

-617 ENYKEY
+617 ENYKGY
-623 LKNRQEAYINTRM
+623 LKNRQESYINTRM
-636 GILGDKLYD
+636 GILSDKLYD
-645 LEVDKDKKMY
+645 LEVKKDKDLY

-661 GYKQAENKEKKSN
+661 GYKQAENKEEKSN
-674 KWRWLNKETYWDEFD
+674 KWRLLDKEKYWDELD

-704 EILDE
+704 DILDE
-709 EHSKKVGYLNEEM
+709 EHSKKIGYINEEL

-735 TDAYKDLVRQKE
+735 TDAYKELVRQKE

-755 NKAENDK
+755 TKKENDK
-762 KIEALDA
+762 KIDALDA
-769 SNDKKK
+769 EIDKKK
-775 IARKRTTANII
+775 VARKKFTANAI
-786 MSIASS
+786 MDIASS

-808 KAFAVAQATIDTYQ
+808 KAFAVAQATIDTYK
-822 AANAAYASMAGI
+822 AANSAYASMAGI

-840 LGYAAAAAAV
+840 LGAAAAAAAV

-860 LEVPDDGKETST
+860 LEVQDDGKETST
-872 APSSVASQSIVRPN
+872 PSSSNVSQSIVRPN

>member
-1 MTNNSSKK
+1 MASNNK

-35 LNDALKNTEQGSAEY
+35 LNEVLKNTEQGSAEY

-56 IKNNQDLLSQA
+56 IKNNQDLLSQS

-97 ATNDEVERSKLA
+97 STNDEVQRSKLA
-109 NEINQ
+109 DEIKE
-114 VKGAISELDNS
+114 VKGALTELDNS
-125 LGDFKTNSEDALSKF
+125 LGNFKTNSEDSLSKF
-140 KNEMGDAQDKIEPF
+140 KEEMGDAQDKIEPF

-190 QTFIKLQSAMAIA
+190 QTFIKLQAAMAIA
-203 QGIGGLGDLVEG
+203 QGVGGLGDLVEG

-229 VKSFITSLRGMK
+229 VKAFITSLRGMK

-250 AALVLVGLLAKAYM
+250 AALVLVGLLAKAYL
-264 DLADATDKAKEAKER
+264 DLADATDKAKASKER
-279 LDKIESEGEFD
+279 LDKLESKAEFD
-290 NKKKRVALTQAET
+290 QKKKKVALTQAET
-303 KAYDE
+303 KAYNE
-308 YVQDLKN
+308 YVEDLKN
-315 ANGNKTKIEE
+315 AKGDKTKIEE

-332 KLREASDDYY
+332 KLREASDEYY
-342 KNEIDNLVIL
+342 KGELQNLTKL
-352 RKELEKNV
+352 QSEQQKTLD
-360 KIEEDRLNANKRT
+360 IEEKRLKENKEKRKT
-373 RENFDKTQGTHSFRS
+373 FEKTQKFQPFGSF
-388 ITNPINEGLRT
+388 TNAISEGAL
-399 TFGNLFGNK
+399 NLFGNFG
-408 LYSKEEIQEQ
+408 YSKKNIQEQ
-418 ENNLNELKTK
+418 ENSINELKNK
-428 LVQTEQSIADAE
+428 LVQTKQDIADAN
-440 RAINDNKVEAAQETS
+440 RAITDNEVEAAQETS

-483 LANYASNVDATLT
+483 LANYVSNIDLT
-496 NIKTNVE
+496 ITGIKSNIENK
-503 YNLKSIDKLTS
+503 LKSIDEMTILS
-514 WTEKSRAKAK
+514 EDQKAK
-524 KESEDKYKVPGLEL
+524 QQKKVEDTFKIN
-538 DGKEA
+538 
-543 EGELQVVEAVLV
+543 GEEVKGEFKVVEKVL
-555 NSYQNQLALLDKKQ
+555 NRNYANQLALLGAKQ

-583 KEIEEQYGVDIMSI
+583 KEIEKEYGVDILSV
-597 LEQQHQSEKDALSN
+597 LEQQHQDEKNALTI

-623 LKNRQEAYINTRM
+623 LKNRQEAYINSRM

-655 ENDDTY
+655 ENEDKY
-661 GYKQAENKEKKSN
+661 GNKQASNKEEKSN
-674 KWRWLNKETYWDEFD
+674 KWRWLNKENYWDELD
-689 TKPEEIEKERITKEN
+689 TKPEEIEKERIKKEN
-704 EILDE
+704 AILDE

-755 NKAENDK
+755 TKAENDK

-769 SNDKKK
+769 ANDKKK
-775 IARKRTTANII
+775 IARKRTTANVI
-786 MSIASS
+786 MDIASS

-808 KAFAVAQATIDTYQ
+808 KAFAVAQATIDTYK
-822 AANAAYASMAGI
+822 AANAAYASLAGI

-850 LAGIANVKKI
+850 LAGVANVKKI
-860 LEVPDDGKETST
+860 LEVPDDGKETSS
-872 APSSVASQSIVRPN
+872 PSSSVTSQSIVRPN

-897 TQNLMTDTELSE
+897 TQNLMTDSELSE
-909 LNKPTRV
+909 MNKPTRV

>member
-1 MTNNSSKK
+1 MANNKK

-35 LNDALKNTEQGSAEY
+35 LNQVLKNTEQGSAEY

-109 NEINQ
+109 NEIKE
-114 VKGAISELDNS
+114 VKDALTELDNS
-125 LGDFKTNSEDALSKF
+125 LGTFKTNSEDSLSTF
-140 KNEMGDAQDKIEPF
+140 KDEMSDAQDKIEPF

-172 AAVQGAMAL
+172 AAVQGTMAL
-181 MGVENDQLG
+181 MGVENDKLG

-229 VKSFITSLRGMK
+229 VKAFITSLRGMK

-250 AALVLVGLLAKAYM
+250 SALVLVGMLAKAFM
-264 DLADATDKAKEAKER
+264 DLAEATDKAKEAKER
-279 LDKIESEGEFD
+279 LDKIESKAEFD
-290 NKKKRVALTQAET
+290 QKKKRVELTQAET
-303 KAYDE
+303 KAYNE
-308 YVQDLKN
+308 YAEDLKK

-332 KLREASDDYY
+332 KLREASDEYY
-342 KNEIDNLVIL
+342 NNELDNLNKL
-352 RKELEKNV
+352 QKEQEKQL
-360 KIEEDRLNANKRT
+360 KIEEKRLEEKKNKRAI
-373 RENFDKTQGTHSFRS
+373 FDKTQETQPYY
-388 ITNPINEGLRT
+388 TKPINEFLYTKLGS
-399 TFGNLFGNK
+399 GN
-408 LYSKEEIQEQ
+408 SKEDIQEQ
-418 ENNLNELKTK
+418 ENSIDELKNKIVKTK
-428 LVQTEQSIADAE
+428 QDIADAE
-440 RAINDNKVEAAQETS
+440 RAISDNEVEAAQETS

-483 LANYASNVDATLT
+483 LASYASNVDLTLN

-503 YNLKSIDKLTS
+503 YNLKSIEKLTNLS
-514 WTEKSRAKAK
+514 ENAKAK
-524 KESEDKYKVPGLEL
+524 QEKGVEDKYKVPGLEL
-538 DGKEA
+538 DGKEV
-543 EGELQVVEAVLV
+543 EGEVNVVEAVLV

-569 QDEIALIKNNKEAV
+569 QDEIALIKNNKEAI
-583 KEIEEQYGVDIMSI
+583 KEIEKEYGVDILSI
-597 LEQQHQSEKDALSN
+597 LAQQHQAEKDALSQ
-611 QYNEKL
+611 QYNEKV

-623 LKNRQEAYINTRM
+623 VKNRQEAYINTRM
-636 GILGDKLYD
+636 GILSDKLYD
-645 LEVDKDKKMY
+645 LEVKKDKDLY

-661 GYKQAENKEKKSN
+661 GYKQAENKEEKSN
-674 KWRWLNKETYWDEFD
+674 KWRWLDKEKYWDELD

-704 EILDE
+704 DILDE
-709 EHSKKVGYLNEEM
+709 EHSKKIGYLNEEM

-735 TDAYKDLVRQKE
+735 TDAYKELVRQKE

-755 NKAENDK
+755 TKKENDK
-762 KIEALDA
+762 KIDALDA
-769 SNDKKK
+769 EIDKKK
-775 IARKRTTANII
+775 VARKKFTANAI
-786 MSIASS
+786 MDIASS

-808 KAFAVAQATIDTYQ
+808 KAFAVAQATIDTYK
-822 AANAAYASMAGI
+822 AANSAYASMAGI

-840 LGYAAAAAAV
+840 LGAAAAAAAV

-872 APSSVASQSIVRPN
+872 PSSSASSQSIVRPN

>member
-1 MTNNSSKK
+1 MANNKK

-35 LNDALKNTEQGSAEY
+35 LNEVLKNTEQGSAEY

-67 MKSTKTEAEALD
+67 MKTTKTESEALD

-109 NEINQ
+109 NEIKE
-114 VKGAISELDNS
+114 VKGALTELDNS
-125 LGDFKTNSEDALSKF
+125 LGTFKTNSEDSLSTF
-140 KNEMGDAQDKIEPF
+140 KDEMSDAQDKIEPF

-172 AAVQGAMAL
+172 AAVQGSMAL

-229 VKSFITSLRGMK
+229 VKAFITSLRGMK

-250 AALVLVGLLAKAYM
+250 SALVLVGMLAKAFM
-264 DLADATDKAKEAKER
+264 DLAEATDKAKEAKER
-279 LDKIESEGEFD
+279 LDKIESKAEFD
-290 NKKKRVALTQAET
+290 QKKKRVELTQAET
-303 KAYDE
+303 KAYNE
-308 YVQDLKN
+308 YAEDLKK

-332 KLREASDDYY
+332 KLREASDEYY
-342 KNEIDNLVIL
+342 NNELDNLNKL
-352 RKELEKNV
+352 QKEQEKQL
-360 KIEEDRLNANKRT
+360 KIEEKRLEEKKNKRAI
-373 RENFDKTQGTHSFRS
+373 FDKTQETQPYY
-388 ITNPINEGLRT
+388 TKPINEFLYTKLGS
-399 TFGNLFGNK
+399 GN
-408 LYSKEEIQEQ
+408 SKEDIQEQ
-418 ENNLNELKTK
+418 EKSIDELKNKIVKTK
-428 LVQTEQSIADAE
+428 QDIADAK
-440 RAINDNKVEAAQETS
+440 RAISDNEVEAAQETS

-465 NTQLKENAEKAKE
+465 NAQLKENAEKAKE

-483 LANYASNVDATLT
+483 LASYASNVDLTLN

-503 YNLKSIDKLTS
+503 YNLKSFDKLTS
-514 WTEKSRAKAK
+514 WTEESRAKAK
-524 KESEDKYKVPGLEL
+524 KKSEDKYQIPGLEL
-538 DGKEA
+538 DGKEV
-543 EGELQVVEAVLV
+543 EGEINVVEAVLV

-569 QDEIALIKNNKEAV
+569 QDEIALIKNNKKAI
-583 KEIEEQYGVDIMSI
+583 KEIEKEYGVDILSI
-597 LEQQHQSEKDALSN
+597 LAQQHQAEKDVLSQ

-617 ENYKEY
+617 ENYKGY
-623 LKNRQEAYINTRM
+623 LKNRQESYINTRM
-636 GILGDKLYD
+636 GILSDKLYD
-645 LEVDKDKKMY
+645 LEVKKDKDLY

-661 GYKQAENKEKKSN
+661 GYKQAENKEEKSN
-674 KWRWLNKETYWDEFD
+674 KWRLLDKEKYWDELD

-704 EILDE
+704 DILDE
-709 EHSKKVGYLNEEM
+709 EHSKKIGYLNEEM

-735 TDAYKDLVRQKE
+735 TDAYKELVRQKE

-755 NKAENDK
+755 TKKENDK
-762 KIEALDA
+762 KIDALDA
-769 SNDKKK
+769 EIDKKK
-775 IARKRTTANII
+775 VARKKFTANAI
-786 MSIASS
+786 MDIASS

-808 KAFAVAQATIDTYQ
+808 KAFAVAQATIDTYK
-822 AANAAYASMAGI
+822 AANSAYASMAGI

-840 LGYAAAAAAV
+840 LGAAAAAAAV

-860 LEVPDDGKETST
+860 LEVQDDGKETST
-872 APSSVASQSIVRPN
+872 PSSSNVSQSIVRPN

>member
-1 MTNNSSKK
+1 MASNNK
-9 EIVKVLNVE
+9 EIVKVLSVD

-35 LNDALKNTEQGSAEY
+35 LNQVLKNTEQGSSEY

-159 SIQKISSGVASGF
+159 SIQKISAGVASGF

-203 QGIGGLGDLVEG
+203 QGVGGLGDLVEG

-229 VKSFITSLRGMK
+229 VKAFITSLRGMK

-250 AALVLVGLLAKAYM
+250 AALVLVGLLAKAFM

-279 LDKIESEGEFD
+279 LDKIESKAEFEK
-290 NKKKRVALTQAET
+290 KKKRIELTQAET

-308 YVQDLKN
+308 YVQDLKK

-332 KLREASDDYY
+332 KLREASDAYY
-342 KNEIDNLVIL
+342 KNELDNLNKLQTEQKKQLDIEQKRL
-352 RKELEKNV
+352 DENKKKREK
-360 KIEEDRLNANKRT
+360 
-373 RENFDKTQGTHSFRS
+373 FDKTQKFQPFGSF
-388 ITNPINEGLRT
+388 TNTISEGAL
-399 TFGNLFGNK
+399 NLFGNFGF
-408 LYSKEEIQEQ
+408 SKKDIQEQ
-418 ENNLNELKTK
+418 EDSINELNNKIVKTK
-428 LVQTEQSIADAE
+428 QEIADAE
-440 RAINDNKVEAAQETS
+440 RAIEDNKVEAAQETS

-465 NTQLKENAEKAKE
+465 NAQLKDNAEKAKE
-478 FAKST
+478 FAKAT
-483 LANYASNVDATLT
+483 LASYASNVDLTLN

-503 YNLKSIDKLTS
+503 YNFKTIDKLTS
-514 WTEKSRAKAK
+514 WTEESKAKAK
-524 KESEDKYKVPGLEL
+524 KGVEDSYKVPGLEV
-538 DGKEA
+538 DGKEV
-543 EGELQVVEAVLV
+543 EGELEVVETLLV

-569 QDEIALIKNNKEAV
+569 QDEIALIKNNKKAV
-583 KEIEEQYGVDIMSI
+583 KEIEKEYGVDILTI
-597 LEQQHQSEKDALSN
+597 LAQQHQAEKDVLSQ

-617 ENYKEY
+617 ENYKQY
-623 LKNRQEAYINTRM
+623 LKNRKEAYINTRM
-636 GILGDKLYD
+636 GILADKLYD
-645 LEVDKDKKMY
+645 LEVDKDKKL
-655 ENDDTY
+655 
-661 GYKQAENKEKKSN
+661 YKNEDESGNAQAENKEKKSN
-674 KWRWLNKETYWDEFD
+674 KWRWLDKENYWDELD
-689 TKPEEIEKERITKEN
+689 TQPEEIEKGRITKEN
-704 EILDE
+704 KILDE
-709 EHSKKVGYLNEEM
+709 EHNKKVGYLNEEM
-722 SLMEARFGAEAKN
+722 SLMEARFGEEAKN
-735 TDAYKDLVRQKE
+735 TDAYKELVKQKE

-755 NKAENDK
+755 TKKENDK
-762 KIEALDA
+762 KLDA
-769 SNDKKK
+769 LEAEIDKKK
-775 IARKRTTANII
+775 VARRRLTAKLSID
-786 MSIASS
+786 IASS

-808 KAFAVAQATIDTYQ
+808 KAFAVAQATIDTYK
-822 AANAAYASMAGI
+822 AANSAYAAMSGI
-834 PVVGPG
+834 KFVGPA
-840 LGYAAAAAAV
+840 LGIAAAAAAIA
-850 LAGIANVKKI
+850 AGIANVKKI

-872 APSSVASQSIVRPN
+872 PSSSVSQSIVRPN

>member
-1 MTNNSSKK
+1 MANNNK
-9 EIVKVLNVE
+9 EIVKVLSVE

-35 LNDALKNTEQGSAEY
+35 LNEVLKNTEQGSAEY

-56 IKNNQDLLSQA
+56 IKNNQDLLSQS

-97 ATNDEVERSKLA
+97 ATNDEVQRSKLA
-109 NEINQ
+109 DEIKE
-114 VKGAISELDNS
+114 VKGALTELDNS
-125 LGDFKTNSEDALSKF
+125 LGDFKTNSEDSLSKF
-140 KNEMGDAQDKIEPF
+140 KEEMGDAQDKIEPF

-190 QTFIKLQSAMAIA
+190 QTFIKLQAAMAIA
-203 QGIGGLGDLVEG
+203 QGVGGLGDLVEG

-250 AALVLVGLLAKAYM
+250 AALVLVGLLAKAFM

-279 LDKIESEGEFD
+279 LDKLESKAELD

-308 YVQDLKN
+308 YVEDLKN

-332 KLREASDDYY
+332 KLREASDEYY
-342 KNEIDNLVIL
+342 KNEIDNLTTL
-352 RKELEKNV
+352 RNELQKNV

-373 RENFDKTQGTHSFRS
+373 RENFDKTQATHSFRS

-418 ENNLNELKTK
+418 EKSLNELKTK
-428 LVQTEQSIADAE
+428 LVQTEQEIADAK
-440 RAINDNKVEAAQETS
+440 RAIQDNEVEAAQETS

-483 LANYASNVDATLT
+483 LANYVSNIDLT
-496 NIKTNVE
+496 ITGIKSNIENK
-503 YNLKSIDKLTS
+503 LKSIDDLIILS
-514 WTEKSRAKAK
+514 DNQKAK
-524 KESEDKYKVPGLEL
+524 EQKKVEDTFKIDGEEVKGEFNIVKKVIDQNYE
-538 DGKEA
+538 
-543 EGELQVVEAVLV
+543 
-555 NSYQNQLALLDKKQ
+555 NQLALLTAKQ
-569 QDEIALIKNNKEAV
+569 EDEIALIEHNKEAV
-583 KEIEEQYGVDIMSI
+583 KEIEKEYGVDILSI
-597 LEQQHQSEKDALSN
+597 LKIQHQDEKNALTI

-623 LKNRQEAYINTRM
+623 LKNRQEAYINSRM

-645 LEVDKDKKMY
+645 LEVDKDKKLY
-655 ENDDTY
+655 KNEDTY
-661 GYKQAENKEKKSN
+661 GSAQASNKEEKSN
-674 KWRWLNKETYWDEFD
+674 KWRWLNKEKYWDELD

-755 NKAENDK
+755 TKAENDK

-769 SNDKKK
+769 ANDKKK
-775 IARKRTTANII
+775 IARKRFTANAI
-786 MSIASS
+786 MDIASS

-808 KAFAVAQATIDTYQ
+808 KAFAIAQATIDTYK
-822 AANAAYASMAGI
+822 AANSAYASMAGI

-840 LGYAAAAAAV
+840 LGAAAAAAAV
-850 LAGIANVKKI
+850 LAGVANVKKI
-860 LEVPDDGKETST
+860 LEVPDDGKETSS
-872 APSSVASQSIVRPN
+872 PSSSVTSQSIVRPN
-886 ISLSDTIPTQL
+886 ISLSDTIPTQI

-916 YVTETDISDTMNK
+916 YVTETDISDTMNR
-929 VEVTENNASF
+929 VEVTETNASF

>member
-1 MTNNSSKK
+1 MANNNK

-35 LNDALKNTEQGSAEY
+35 LNEVLKNTEQGSAEY
-50 NAAVQQ
+50 NSAVQQ

-97 ATNDEVERSKLA
+97 ATNDEAKRSKLA
-109 NEINQ
+109 DEIKG
-114 VKGAISELDNS
+114 VKGALTELDNS
-125 LGDFKTNSEDALSKF
+125 LGNFKTNSEDSLSTF
-140 KNEMGDAQDKIEPF
+140 KEEMSDAQDKIEPF

-190 QTFIKLQSAMAIA
+190 QTFIKLQAAMAIA
-203 QGIGGLGDLVEG
+203 QGVGGLGDLVEG

-250 AALVLVGLLAKAYM
+250 AALVLVGLLAKAYL
-264 DLADATDKAKEAKER
+264 DLADATDKAKASKER
-279 LDKIESEGEFD
+279 LDKLESKTEFD
-290 NKKKRVALTQAET
+290 QKKKKVALTQAET
-303 KAYDE
+303 KAYNE
-308 YVQDLKN
+308 YVEDLKN
-315 ANGNKTKIEE
+315 AKGDKTKIEE

-332 KLREASDDYY
+332 KLREASDEYY
-342 KNEIDNLVIL
+342 NNEINNLTKL
-352 RKELEKNV
+352 KKEQKKQLD
-360 KIEEDRLNANKRT
+360 IEEKRLKGLKRNSE
-373 RENFDKTQGTHSFRS
+373 RVSSNR
-388 ITNPINEGLRT
+388 PIFSTGELIVSDIQPQLVDEET
-399 TFGNLFGNK
+399 IKEQEKKIDELKNK
-408 LYSKEEIQEQ
+408 LV
-418 ENNLNELKTK
+418 KTK
-428 LVQTEQSIADAE
+428 QDIEDAN
-440 RAINDNKVEAAQETS
+440 RAITDNKVEAAQEIS

-465 NTQLKENAEKAKE
+465 NAKLKENAEKAKE
-478 FAKST
+478 FAKAT
-483 LANYASNVDATLT
+483 LANYASNVDLTLT
-496 NIKTNVE
+496 NIKSNIEHNFKT
-503 YNLKSIDKLTS
+503 IDKLTS

-524 KESEDKYKVPGLEL
+524 KESEDKYKVPGLEV
-538 DGKEA
+538 DGKEV
-543 EGELQVVEAVLV
+543 EGELQVVETVLV

-569 QDEIALIKNNKEAV
+569 QDEIALIKNNKKAV
-583 KEIEEQYGVDIMSI
+583 KEIEKEYGIDILSV
-597 LEQQHQSEKDALSN
+597 LEQQHQAEKDALSQ

-623 LKNRQEAYINTRM
+623 LKNRQEAYINSRM
-636 GILGDKLYD
+636 GILSDKLYD

-655 ENDDTY
+655 ENEDTY
-661 GYKQAENKEKKSN
+661 GNKQASNKEEKSN
-674 KWRWLNKETYWDEFD
+674 KWRWLDKENYWDELD
-689 TKPEEIEKERITKEN
+689 TKPEEIEKERIKKEN

-709 EHSKKVGYLNEEM
+709 EHSKKVGYINEEL

-755 NKAENDK
+755 TKAENDK

-769 SNDKKK
+769 ANDKKK
-775 IARKRTTANII
+775 IARKRTTANVI
-786 MSIASS
+786 MDIASS

-808 KAFAVAQATIDTYQ
+808 KAFAIAQATIDTYK
-822 AANAAYASMAGI
+822 AANSAYASLAGI

-840 LGYAAAAAAV
+840 LGAAAAVAAV
-850 LAGIANVKKI
+850 LAGAANVKKI
-860 LEVPDDGKETST
+860 LEVPDDGKETSS
-872 APSSVASQSIVRPN
+872 PSASASSQSIVRPN

-909 LNKPTRV
+909 MNKPTRV

>member
-1 MTNNSSKK
+1 MANNKK

-35 LNDALKNTEQGSAEY
+35 LNQVLKNTEQGSAEY

-67 MKSTKTEAEALD
+67 MKSTKTESEALD

-109 NEINQ
+109 NEIKE
-114 VKGAISELDNS
+114 VKGALTELDNS
-125 LGDFKTNSEDALSKF
+125 LGTFKTNSEDSLSTF
-140 KNEMGDAQDKIEPF
+140 KDEMSDAQDKIEPF

-172 AAVQGAMAL
+172 AAVQGTMAL
-181 MGVENDQLG
+181 MGVENDKLG

-229 VKSFITSLRGMK
+229 VKAFITSLRGMK

-250 AALVLVGLLAKAYM
+250 AALVLVGMLAKAFM
-264 DLADATDKAKEAKER
+264 DLAEATDKAKEAKER
-279 LDKIESEGEFD
+279 LDKIESKAEFD
-290 NKKKRVALTQAET
+290 QKKKRVELTQAET
-303 KAYDE
+303 KAYNE
-308 YVQDLKN
+308 YAEDLKK

-332 KLREASDDYY
+332 KLREASDEYY
-342 KNEIDNLVIL
+342 NNELDNLNKL
-352 RKELEKNV
+352 QKEQEKQL
-360 KIEEDRLNANKRT
+360 KIEEKRLEEKKNKRAI
-373 RENFDKTQGTHSFRS
+373 FDKTQETQPYY
-388 ITNPINEGLRT
+388 TKPINEFLYTKLGS
-399 TFGNLFGNK
+399 GN
-408 LYSKEEIQEQ
+408 SKEDIQEQ
-418 ENNLNELKTK
+418 EKSIDELKNKIVKTK
-428 LVQTEQSIADAE
+428 QDIADAK
-440 RAINDNKVEAAQETS
+440 RAISDNEVEAAQETS

-465 NTQLKENAEKAKE
+465 NAQLKENAEKAKE

-483 LANYASNVDATLT
+483 LASYASNVDLTLN

-503 YNLKSIDKLTS
+503 YNLKSFDKLTS
-514 WTEKSRAKAK
+514 WTEESRAKAK
-524 KESEDKYKVPGLEL
+524 KKSEDKYQIPGLEL
-538 DGKEA
+538 DGKEV
-543 EGELQVVEAVLV
+543 EGEINVVEAVLA

-569 QDEIALIKNNKEAV
+569 QDEIALIKNNKKAI
-583 KEIEEQYGVDIMSI
+583 KEIEKEYGVDILSI
-597 LEQQHQSEKDALSN
+597 LAQQHQAEKDVLSQ
-611 QYNEKL
+611 QYNEKV

-623 LKNRQEAYINTRM
+623 VKNRQEAYINTRM
-636 GILGDKLYD
+636 GILSDKLYD
-645 LEVDKDKKMY
+645 LEVKKDKDLY

-661 GYKQAENKEKKSN
+661 GYKQAENKEEKSN
-674 KWRWLNKETYWDEFD
+674 KWRLLDKEKYWDELD

-704 EILDE
+704 DILDE
-709 EHSKKVGYLNEEM
+709 EHSKKIGYLNEEM

-735 TDAYKDLVRQKE
+735 TDAYKELVRQKE

-755 NKAENDK
+755 NKKENDK
-762 KIEALDA
+762 KIDALDA
-769 SNDKKK
+769 EIDKKK
-775 IARKRTTANII
+775 VARKKFTANAI
-786 MSIASS
+786 MDIASS

-808 KAFAVAQATIDTYQ
+808 KAFAVAQATIDTYK
-822 AANAAYASMAGI
+822 AANSAYASMAGI

-840 LGYAAAAAAV
+840 LGAAAAAAAV

-872 APSSVASQSIVRPN
+872 PSSSNVSQSIVRPN

>member
-1 MTNNSSKK
+1 MASNNK

-35 LNDALKNTEQGSAEY
+35 LNEVLKNTEQGSAEY

-56 IKNNQDLLSQA
+56 IKNNQDLLSKS

-97 ATNDEVERSKLA
+97 ATNDEVQRSKLA
-109 NEINQ
+109 DEIKE
-114 VKGAISELDNS
+114 VKGALTELDNS
-125 LGDFKTNSEDALSKF
+125 LGNFKTNSEDSLSKF
-140 KNEMGDAQDKIEPF
+140 KEEMGDAQDKIEPF

-190 QTFIKLQSAMAIA
+190 QTFIKLQAAMAIA
-203 QGIGGLGDLVEG
+203 QGVGGLGDLVEG

-229 VKSFITSLRGMK
+229 VKAFITSLRGMK

-279 LDKIESEGEFD
+279 LDKIESKAEFD

-303 KAYDE
+303 KAYNE
-308 YVQDLKN
+308 YVQDLKK
-315 ANGNKTKIEE
+315 AKGDKTKIEE

-332 KLREASDDYY
+332 KLREASDEYY
-342 KNEIDNLVIL
+342 NNEINNLTKL
-352 RKELEKNV
+352 QKEQKKQLD
-360 KIEEDRLNANKRT
+360 IEQKRLKENKKK
-373 RENFDKTQGTHSFRS
+373 RETFEKTQKFQPFGSF
-388 ITNPINEGLRT
+388 TNAIAEGAL
-399 TFGNLFGNK
+399 NLFGNFG
-408 LYSKEEIQEQ
+408 YSKKDIQEQ
-418 ENNLNELKTK
+418 EDSINELKNKIVKTD
-428 LVQTEQSIADAE
+428 QDIEDANSAIASNE
-440 RAINDNKVEAAQETS
+440 VEAAQETS

-465 NTQLKENAEKAKE
+465 NAQLKENAEKAKE

-483 LANYASNVDATLT
+483 LANYVSNIDLT
-496 NIKTNVE
+496 ITGIKSNIENK
-503 YNLKSIDKLTS
+503 LKSIDEMIILS
-514 WTEKSRAKAK
+514 EDQKAK
-524 KESEDKYKVPGLEL
+524 QQKKVEDTFKIN
-538 DGKEA
+538 
-543 EGELQVVEAVLV
+543 GEEVKGEFKVVEKVL
-555 NSYQNQLALLDKKQ
+555 NRNYANQLALLGAKQ

-583 KEIEEQYGVDIMSI
+583 KEIEKEYGVDILSV
-597 LEQQHQSEKDALSN
+597 LEQQHQDEKNALTI

-623 LKNRQEAYINTRM
+623 LKNRQEAYINSRM
-636 GILGDKLYD
+636 GILSDKLYD

-655 ENDDTY
+655 ENEDTY
-661 GYKQAENKEKKSN
+661 GNKQAENKEEKSN
-674 KWRWLNKETYWDEFD
+674 KWRWLNKENYWDELD

-704 EILDE
+704 AILDE
-709 EHSKKVGYLNEEM
+709 EHSKKVGYINEEIG
-722 SLMEARFGAEAKN
+722 LLEARFGAEAKN
-735 TDAYKDLVRQKE
+735 TDAYKELVRQKE
-747 EADNNYNN
+747 EADNDYNN

-762 KIEALDA
+762 KLDALDA
-769 SNDKKK
+769 ENDKKK
-775 IARKRTTANII
+775 VARRRLTAKL
-786 MSIASS
+786 SLDIASS

-808 KAFAVAQATIDTYQ
+808 KAFAVAQATIDTFK
-822 AANAAYASMAGI
+822 AANAAYASLAGI

-840 LGYAAAAAAV
+840 LGAAAAAAAV
-850 LAGIANVKKI
+850 LAGVANVKKI
-860 LEVPDDGKETST
+860 LEVSDDGKETSS
-872 APSSVASQSIVRPN
+872 PSSSVTSQSIVRPN

-909 LNKPTRV
+909 MNKPTRV

-929 VEVTENNASF
+929 VEVTETNASF

>member
-1 MTNNSSKK
+1 MANNNK

-35 LNDALKNTEQGSAEY
+35 LNEVLKNTEQGSSEY

-56 IKNNQDLLSQA
+56 IKNNQDLLSQS

-97 ATNDEVERSKLA
+97 ATNDEVQRSKLA
-109 NEINQ
+109 DEIKE
-114 VKGAISELDNS
+114 VKGALTELDNS
-125 LGDFKTNSEDALSKF
+125 LGDFKTNSEDSLSKF
-140 KNEMGDAQDKIEPF
+140 KEEMGDAQDKIEPF

-172 AAVQGAMAL
+172 AAVQGTMAL

-190 QTFIKLQSAMAIA
+190 QTFIKLQAAMAIA
-203 QGIGGLGDLVEG
+203 QGVGGLGDLVEG

-229 VKSFITSLRGMK
+229 VKAFITSLRGMK

-279 LDKIESEGEFD
+279 LDKLESKTELD

-308 YVQDLKN
+308 YVKDLKN
-315 ANGNKTKIEE
+315 AKGDKTKIEE

-332 KLREASDDYY
+332 KLREASDEYY
-342 KNEIDNLVIL
+342 KGELNNLNKLQAEQQKQLDIDKK
-352 RKELEKNV
+352 RLE
-360 KIEEDRLNANKRT
+360 ENKKK
-373 RENFDKTQGTHSFRS
+373 REKFEKTQKFQPFGSFTNS
-388 ITNPINEGLRT
+388 IAEGAL
-399 TFGNLFGNK
+399 NLFGNFG
-408 LYSKEEIQEQ
+408 YSKKDIQEQ
-418 ENNLNELKTK
+418 ENSIDELNKKIVETD
-428 LVQTEQSIADAE
+428 QAIADAE
-440 RAINDNKVEAAQETS
+440 SAINNNKVEAAQETS
-455 DKLVGISDST
+455 DKLVAISDST
-465 NTQLKENAEKAKE
+465 NTQLKDNAEKAKE

-483 LANYASNVDATLT
+483 LANYASNIDATLT
-496 NIKTNVE
+496 NLKNNVE
-503 YNLKSIDKLTS
+503 YELKQVDKLTNLS
-514 WTEKSRAKAK
+514 EKDKAK
-524 KESEDKYKVPGLEL
+524 QQNTVEDKYKVPGLEI
-538 DGKEA
+538 DGKEV
-543 EGELQVVEAVLV
+543 EGEIEVVETLLV

-569 QDEIALIKNNKEAV
+569 QDEIALIKNNKKAV
-583 KEIEEQYGVDIMSI
+583 KEIEEQYGVDILSI
-597 LEQQHQSEKDALSN
+597 LEQQHQSEKDALSL

-617 ENYKEY
+617 ENYREY
-623 LKNRQEAYINTRM
+623 LKNRQEAYINSRM

-655 ENDDTY
+655 KNEDTY
-661 GYKQAENKEKKSN
+661 GNKQASNKEEKSN

-755 NKAENDK
+755 TKAENDK

-769 SNDKKK
+769 ANDKKK
-775 IARKRTTANII
+775 IARKRFTANAI
-786 MSIASS
+786 MDIASS

-808 KAFAVAQATIDTYQ
+808 KAFAIAQATIDTYK

-840 LGYAAAAAAV
+840 LGAAAAAAAV
-850 LAGIANVKKI
+850 LAGVANVKKI

-872 APSSVASQSIVRPN
+872 PSASQSIVRPN

>member
-1 MTNNSSKK
+1 MANSNK
-9 EIVKVLNVE
+9 EIVKVLSVE

-35 LNDALKNTEQGSAEY
+35 LNEVLKNTEQGSAEY

-56 IKNNQDLLSQA
+56 IKNNQDLLSHS

-97 ATNDEVERSKLA
+97 ATNDEVQRSKLA
-109 NEINQ
+109 DEIKE
-114 VKGAISELDNS
+114 VKGALTELDNS
-125 LGDFKTNSEDALSKF
+125 LGDFKTNSEDSLSTF
-140 KNEMGDAQDKIEPF
+140 KDEMSDAQDKIEPF

-172 AAVQGAMAL
+172 AAVQGTMAL
-181 MGVENDQLG
+181 MGVENDKLG
-190 QTFIKLQSAMAIA
+190 QTFIKLQAAMAIA
-203 QGIGGLGDLVEG
+203 QGVGGLGDLVEG

-229 VKSFITSLRGMK
+229 VKAFITSLRGMK

-279 LDKIESEGEFD
+279 LDKIESKAELD

-315 ANGNKTKIEE
+315 AKGDKTKIEE

-332 KLREASDDYY
+332 KLREASDEYY
-342 KNEIDNLVIL
+342 NNEL
-352 RKELEKNV
+352 
-360 KIEEDRLNANKRT
+360 
-373 RENFDKTQGTHSFRS
+373 
-388 ITNPINEGLRT
+388 
-399 TFGNLFGNK
+399 
-408 LYSKEEIQEQ
+408 
-418 ENNLNELKTK
+418 NNLNKLKQEQKKQLDIEEKRLKGLKRNSERVSSDRPIFSPGELIVSDIQPQLVDEETIKEQEKKIDELKNK
-428 LVQTEQSIADAE
+428 IVQTEQDIEDAK

-455 DKLVGISDST
+455 DKLVAISDST
-465 NTQLKENAEKAKE
+465 NTKLKENAEKAKE

-483 LANYASNVDATLT
+483 LANYVSNVDLNLN
-496 NIKTNVE
+496 NIKNNVE
-503 YNLKSIDKLTS
+503 YNLKEIDKLTNLS
-514 WTEKSRAKAK
+514 EKDKAK
-524 KESEDKYKVPGLEL
+524 EKKNAEDTFKVEGLII
-538 DGKEA
+538 DGKEV
-543 EGELQVVEAVLV
+543 EGEIEIVEAVISQ
-555 NSYQNQLALLDKKQ
+555 SYENQLALLEAKQ
-569 QDEIALIKNNKEAV
+569 QDELELLTNNKEALKDIE
-583 KEIEEQYGVDIMSI
+583 KEYGVDILSV
-597 LEQQHQSEKDALSN
+597 LKEQHKAEKDTLTI

-636 GILGDKLYD
+636 GLLGDKLYD

-655 ENDDTY
+655 KNEDTY
-661 GYKQAENKEKKSN
+661 GSAQAENKEEKSN
-674 KWRWLNKETYWDEFD
+674 KWRWLNKENYWDELD

-709 EHSKKVGYLNEEM
+709 EHSKKIGYINEEM
-722 SLMEARFGAEAKN
+722 SLLEARFGAEAKN
-735 TDAYKDLVRQKE
+735 TDAYKELVRQKT
-747 EADNNYNN
+747 EADEEYNN
-755 NKAENDK
+755 TKEANDK
-762 KIEALDA
+762 KLDALDA
-769 SNDKKK
+769 ANDKKK
-775 IARKRTTANII
+775 IERRRTTANVI
-786 MSIASS
+786 MDIASS

-808 KAFAVAQATIDTYQ
+808 KAFAVAQATIDTYK
-822 AANAAYASMAGI
+822 AANAAYASLAGI

-850 LAGIANVKKI
+850 LAGVANVKKI
-860 LEVPDDGKETST
+860 LEVPDDGKETSS
-872 APSSVASQSIVRPN
+872 PSSSVTSQSIVRPN

-909 LNKPTRV
+909 MNKPTRV